1 MATKTLS
8 FSLKINGIKS
18 QLSDLNA
25 LENQLAE
32 IKKKIKD
39 INDVGMSKITDEE
52 SKLTVA
58 INNTKKAIEERNKAT
73 KKDMYDAAQQARERK
88 AWEQDNRDLLRQERE
103 EQKRI
108 AAQRKID
115 VTEAVRNDEIKKK
128 SLIGLRHEL
137 NDLRKEYD
145 KLSEAERNAA
155 KGLDLRNRIQQQHA
169 QVYDLETETNRY
181 QRNVGNYPTVGNVAN
196 TFISNASGG
205 VLGGGSGLVGL
216 GAIAG
221 LAGIIGAALASLIKF
236 TVSLNAEID
245 GIQANVRKTTGLNS
259 DAVERL
265 TTGLKNLDTSTT
277 LQDLLKISI
286 EAGRFGVTGEEGVLK
301 FTEAVNVLNIALG
314 DEFSGGVEETT
325 NTVAKLS
332 NILFG
337 ATSDGTEL
345 AQNFQF
351 IGNALNELANNGA
364 ASAGEIADVATR
376 IGGVGKAI
384 GLTQGDILGVSS
396 AIIEMGINAERGGT
410 AFVKLN
416 QNMREN
422 LDKFAKSTGIAK
434 EELHKLLDTNPI
446 EAINLVISKLVD
458 KSGGSATELVK
469 LLGELGLKGA
479 GVSEIFFK
487 WAGNQQLVNDRIK
500 TGNIAIGETNSL
512 LNEQREM
519 MDNIPGQWQRL
530 KNAMSD
536 FAVSSGLQNFTKNFL
551 KDTADALNVW
561 SKYWSGDIK
570 FGEALKLSGGDRET
584 RERMIFLE
592 THQGIKNAE
601 KARGNRTYYDADGRP
616 FKITANGREYVK
628 QPIKG
633 NPDDEG
639 TTATKTQTRKSGS
652 KKSAPDYKIGSIKDL
667 EKRYNDLVSKLQTEV
682 DPKVLT
688 LLIEKSNEAKKK
700 LDDAKEA
707 LELLQNRIATR
718 DRKTPGQLP
727 QLPIRDAGDE
737 IGEVVSEKGEKKV
750 FDFLDK
756 YKQKNLK
763 DISDIEKA
771 RDKAREERLAKE
783 IEYQEKI
790 KAASFDYANIIAD
803 GIFDLEQIARDNE
816 TKNALSAIDKEYNY
830 KLQQAKGNATIEAAL
845 EKEKNDKIEKIQREA
860 FEQDK
865 QAKIAQAIV
874 SGALAII
881 QALATLGPIGG
892 AIAAIGIGATTGF
905 QIAKIKA
912 ATFADGG
919 YTGEGIMAPDSTGH
933 RPAGIVHDGEFVFTK
948 EKTKRYRPFFE
959 ALHRSKYADGGFV
972 SSSTQSINT
981 NSPMVAR
988 VNNSDMITFARI
1000 VAQETRIAVMDGV
1013 LAGEEQKTRLIERR
1027 NIQQQNSKR

>member
-1 MATKTLS
+1 MANKTLS
-8 FSLKINGIKS
+8 FSLKIDGVKS
-18 QLSDLNA
+18 QLSDLKE
-25 LENQLAE
+25 LEKQLAG
-32 IKKKIKD
+32 IKSKIKD
-39 INDVGMSKITDEE
+39 INDTGMSKIAGEE
-52 SKLTVA
+52 KNLTVA
-58 INNTKKAIEERNKAT
+58 INNTKKAIEERNKALN
-73 KKDMYDAAQQARERK
+73 KEMSDGAQLARERK
-88 AWEQDNRDLLRQERE
+88 AWEQGNRDLLRQERE

-155 KGLDLRNRIQQQHA
+155 KGLDLRNRIQQQH
-169 QVYDLETETNRY
+169 QNLLGLESATGRS

-205 VLGGGSGLVGL
+205 LLGGGMSAFAL
-216 GAIAG
+216 GGVAAAG
-221 LAGIIGAALASLIKF
+221 VAATSLMKQII
-236 TVSLNAEID
+236 SLNAEID

-265 TTGLKNLDTSTT
+265 TDGLKALDTSTT
-277 LQDLLKISI
+277 LQDLLKISV
-286 EAGRFGVTGEEGVLK
+286 EAGRFGVKGEEGVLK
-301 FTEAVNVLNIALG
+301 FTEAVNTLNIALG
-314 DEFSGGVEETT
+314 DEFSGGVSETT

-337 ATSDGTEL
+337 ATTNGTEL

-410 AFVKLN
+410 AFVRLN

-551 KDTADALNVW
+551 KDSADAFQAW
-561 SKYWSGDIK
+561 SQWAQGNLTFKQ
-570 FGEALKLSGGDRET
+570 ALKYSGGNRDGRE
-584 RERMIFLE
+584 ERLKIASGQ
-592 THQGIKNAE
+592 TIRDAE
-601 KARGNRTYYDADGRP
+601 KARGNRTYYDANGNP
-616 FKITANGREYVK
+616 YKITENGREYIK
-628 QPIKG
+628 KKIKG
-633 NPDDEG
+633 TPDEG
-639 TTATKTQTRKSGS
+639 ADNINTGGGGGRTKKEKT
-652 KKSAPDYKIGSIKDL
+652 DYKEGSIKDL
-667 EKRYNDLVSKLQTEV
+667 EKRYNDLVARLQTEV
-682 DPKVLT
+682 DPKVLSSI
-688 LLIEKSNEAKKK
+688 IEKADAAKKK
-700 LDDAKEA
+700 LEAAREA
-707 LELLQNRIATR
+707 LELLQNKFKAK
-718 DRKTPGQLP
+718 DRQQIEQLP
-727 QLPIRDAGDE
+727 QLPIRDAVDE

-790 KAASFDYANIIAD
+790 KAASFDYANIIVD
-803 GIFDLEQIARDNE
+803 GIFDLEQIARENE
-816 TKNALSAIDKEYNY
+816 TKDALNAIDKEYNY
-830 KLQQAKGNATIEAAL
+830 KLEQAKGNATIEAAL
-845 EKEKNDKIEKIQREA
+845 EKEKSDKIEKIQREA

-865 QAKIAQAIV
+865 QAKIAQAIA

-919 YTGEGIMAPDSTGH
+919 YTGEGIMPADSTGFK
-933 RPAGIVHDGEFVFTK
+933 PAGIVHEGEFVFTK
-948 EKTKRYRPFFE
+948 EKTKKYRPFFE

-972 SSSTQSINT
+972 SAMPQSINT
-981 NSPMVAR
+981 GNPMVAR
-988 VNNSDMITFARI
+988 VNNTDMITFARI

-1027 NIQQQNSKR
+1027 NIQQYNSTR

>member
-1 MATKTLS
+1 MATKILS
-8 FSLKINGIKS
+8 FSLKIDGVKS

-25 LENQLAE
+25 LEKQLAE

-58 INNTKKAIEERNKAT
+58 INNTKKAIEDRNKAI
-73 KKDMYDAAQQARERK
+73 KKDMSDAAQQARERK
-88 AWEQDNRDLLRQERE
+88 AWEQGNRDLLRQERE
-103 EQKRI
+103 EIRRV
-108 AAQRKID
+108 AAQRKLD
-115 VTEAVRNDEIKKK
+115 VQEAIRNDEIKKK
-128 SLIGLRHEL
+128 SIIGLRHVL
-137 NDLRKEYD
+137 NDLRSEYD

-155 KGLDLRNRIQQQHA
+155 RGIELRDRIQQQH
-169 QVYDLETETNRY
+169 QNLLGLESATGRS

-205 VLGGGSGLVGL
+205 LLGGGMSAFAL
-216 GAIAG
+216 GGVAAAGAAAIA
-221 LAGIIGAALASLIKF
+221 IIKQII
-236 TVSLNAEID
+236 SLNAEID

-265 TTGLKNLDTSTT
+265 TDGLKALDTSTT
-277 LQDLLKISI
+277 LQDLLKISV

-337 ATSDGTEL
+337 ATTNGTEL

-410 AFVKLN
+410 AFVRLN

-446 EAINLVISKLVD
+446 AAINLVISKLVD

-469 LLGELGLKGA
+469 LLGELGLKGH

-536 FAVSSGLQNFTKNFL
+536 FAVNSGLQNFTKNFL
-551 KDTADALNVW
+551 KDSADAFQAW
-561 SKYWSGDIK
+561 SQWAQGNLTFK
-570 FGEALKLSGGDRET
+570 EALKYSGGNRDGRE
-584 RERMIFLE
+584 ERIKIASR
-592 THQGIKNAE
+592 QGIRDAE
-601 KARGNRTYYDADGRP
+601 KARGNRTYYDANGRP
-616 FKITANGREYVK
+616 YKLTVNGREYVK
-628 QPIKG
+628 QEIKG
-633 NPDDEG
+633 NPDDG
-639 TTATKTQTRKSGS
+639 GATPPKGQGN
-652 KKSAPDYKIGSIKDL
+652 KKSAPDYRIGSIKDL

-688 LLIEKSNEAKKK
+688 ILIEKSNEAKKK

-718 DRKTPGQLP
+718 ERKTPGQLP
-727 QLPIRDAGDE
+727 QLPIRDAVDE

-803 GIFDLEQIARDNE
+803 GIFDLEQIARENE
-816 TKNALSAIDKEYNY
+816 TKNALNAIDKEYNY
-830 KLQQAKGNATIEAAL
+830 KLEQAKGNATIEAAL
-845 EKEKNDKIEKIQREA
+845 EKEKSDKIEKIQREA

>member
-1 MATKTLS
+1 MATKILS
-8 FSLKINGIKS
+8 FSLKIDGVKS

-25 LENQLAE
+25 LEKQLAE

-58 INNTKKAIEERNKAT
+58 INNTKKAIEDRNKAI
-73 KKDMYDAAQQARERK
+73 KKDMSDAAQQARERK
-88 AWEQDNRDLLRQERE
+88 AWEQGNRDLLRQERE
-103 EQKRI
+103 EIRRV
-108 AAQRKID
+108 AAQRKLD
-115 VTEAVRNDEIKKK
+115 VQEAIRNDEIKKK
-128 SLIGLRHEL
+128 SIIGLRHVL
-137 NDLRKEYD
+137 NDLRSEYD

-155 KGLDLRNRIQQQHA
+155 RGIELRDRIQQQH
-169 QVYDLETETNRY
+169 QNLLGLESATGRS

-205 VLGGGSGLVGL
+205 LLGGGMSAFAL
-216 GAIAG
+216 GGVAAAG
-221 LAGIIGAALASLIKF
+221 VAATSLMKQII
-236 TVSLNAEID
+236 SLNAEID

-265 TTGLKNLDTSTT
+265 TDGLKALDTSTT
-277 LQDLLKISI
+277 LQDLLKISV
-286 EAGRFGVTGEEGVLK
+286 EAGRFGVKGEEDVLK
-301 FTEAVNVLNIALG
+301 FTEAVNTLNIALG
-314 DEFSGGVEETT
+314 DEFSGGVSETT

-337 ATSDGTEL
+337 ATTNGTEL

-410 AFVKLN
+410 AFVRLN

-446 EAINLVISKLVD
+446 AAINLVISKLVD

-469 LLGELGLKGA
+469 LLGELGLKGH

-536 FAVSSGLQNFTKNFL
+536 FAVNSGLQNFTKNFL
-551 KDTADALNVW
+551 KDSADAFQAW
-561 SKYWSGDIK
+561 SQWAQGNLTFK
-570 FGEALKLSGGDRET
+570 EALKYSGGNRDGRE
-584 RERMIFLE
+584 ERIKIASR
-592 THQGIKNAE
+592 QGIRDAE
-601 KARGNRTYYDADGRP
+601 KARGNRTYYDANGRP
-616 FKITANGREYVK
+616 YKLTVNGREYVK
-628 QPIKG
+628 QEIKG
-633 NPDDEG
+633 NPDDG
-639 TTATKTQTRKSGS
+639 GATPPKGQGN
-652 KKSAPDYKIGSIKDL
+652 KKSAPDYRIGSIKDL

-688 LLIEKSNEAKKK
+688 IIIEKSNEAKKK

-718 DRKTPGQLP
+718 ERKTPGQLP
-727 QLPIRDAGDE
+727 QLPIRDAVDE

-803 GIFDLEQIARDNE
+803 GIFDLEQIARENE
-816 TKNALSAIDKEYNY
+816 TKNALNAIDKEYNY
-830 KLQQAKGNATIEAAL
+830 KLEQAKGNATIEAAL
-845 EKEKNDKIEKIQREA
+845 EKEKSDKIEKIQREA

>member
-8 FSLKINGIKS
+8 FSLKIDGVKS

-25 LENQLAE
+25 LEKQLAE

-58 INNTKKAIEERNKAT
+58 INNTKKAIEDRNKALN
-73 KKDMYDAAQQARERK
+73 KEMSDGAQLARERK
-88 AWEQDNRDLLRQERE
+88 AWEQGNRDLLRQERE

-155 KGLDLRNRIQQQHA
+155 KGLDLRNRIQQQH
-169 QVYDLETETNRY
+169 QNLLGLESATGRS

-196 TFISNASGG
+196 TFLSNASGG
-205 VLGGGSGLVGL
+205 LLGGGMSAFAL
-216 GAIAG
+216 GGVAAAG
-221 LAGIIGAALASLIKF
+221 VAATSLMKQII
-236 TVSLNAEID
+236 SLNAEID

-265 TTGLKNLDTSTT
+265 TDGLKALDTSTT
-277 LQDLLKISI
+277 LQDLLNISV
-286 EAGRFGVTGEEGVLK
+286 EAGRFGVKGEEGVLK
-301 FTEAVNVLNIALG
+301 FTEAVNTLNIALG
-314 DEFSGGVEETT
+314 DEFSGGVSETT

-337 ATSDGTEL
+337 ATTNGTEL

-410 AFVKLN
+410 AFVRLN

-536 FAVSSGLQNFTKNFL
+536 FAVNSGLQNFTKNFL
-551 KDTADALNVW
+551 KDSADAFQAW
-561 SKYWSGDIK
+561 SQWAQGNLTFK
-570 FGEALKLSGGDRET
+570 EALKYSGGNRDGRE
-584 RERMIFLE
+584 ERIKIASR
-592 THQGIKNAE
+592 QGIRDAE
-601 KARGNRTYYDADGRP
+601 KARGNRTYYDANGRP
-616 FKITANGREYVK
+616 YKLTVNGREYVK
-628 QPIKG
+628 QEIKG
-633 NPDDEG
+633 NPDDGGG
-639 TTATKTQTRKSGS
+639 TPPKGQGN
-652 KKSAPDYKIGSIKDL
+652 KKSAPDYRIGSIKDL

-688 LLIEKSNEAKKK
+688 IIIEKSNEAKKK

-718 DRKTPGQLP
+718 ERKTPGQLT
-727 QLPIRDAGDE
+727 QLPIRDAVDE

-790 KAASFDYANIIAD
+790 KAASFDYANIIVD
-803 GIFDLEQIARDNE
+803 GIFDLEQIAREKE
-816 TKNALSAIDKEYNY
+816 TKDALNAIDKEYNY
-830 KLQQAKGNATIEAAL
+830 KLEQAKGNATIEAAL
-845 EKEKNDKIEKIQREA
+845 EKEKSDKIEKIQREA

-919 YTGEGIMAPDSTGH
+919 YTGEGIMPADSTGFK
-933 RPAGIVHDGEFVFTK
+933 PAGIVHEGEFVFTK
-948 EKTKRYRPFFE
+948 EKTKKYRPFFE

-972 SSSTQSINT
+972 SAMPQSINT
-981 NSPMVAR
+981 GNPMVAR
-988 VNNSDMITFARI
+988 VNNTDMITFARI

-1027 NIQQQNSKR
+1027 NIQQYNSTR

>member
-1 MATKTLS
+1 MANKTLS
-8 FSLKINGIKS
+8 FSLKIDGVKS
-18 QLSDLNA
+18 QLSDLKE
-25 LENQLAE
+25 LEKQLAG
-32 IKKKIKD
+32 IKSKIKD

-58 INNTKKAIEERNKAT
+58 INNTKKAIEERNKALN
-73 KKDMYDAAQQARERK
+73 KEMSDGAQLARERK
-88 AWEQDNRDLLRQERE
+88 AWEQGNRDLLRQERE

-155 KGLDLRNRIQQQHA
+155 KGLDLRNRIQQQH
-169 QVYDLETETNRY
+169 QNLLGLESATGRS

-205 VLGGGSGLVGL
+205 LLGGGMSAFAL
-216 GAIAG
+216 GSVAAAG
-221 LAGIIGAALASLIKF
+221 VAATSLMKQII
-236 TVSLNAEID
+236 SLNAEID

-265 TTGLKNLDTSTT
+265 TDGLKALDTSTT
-277 LQDLLKISI
+277 LQDLLKISV

-301 FTEAVNVLNIALG
+301 FTEAVNTLNIALG
-314 DEFSGGVEETT
+314 DEFSGGVSETT

-337 ATSDGTEL
+337 ATTNGTEL

-410 AFVKLN
+410 AFVRLN

-530 KNAMSD
+530 KNALSD

-551 KDTADALNVW
+551 KDSADAFHAW
-561 SKYWSGDIK
+561 SQWAQGNLTFK
-570 FGEALKLSGGDRET
+570 EALKYSGGNRDGRE
-584 RERMIFLE
+584 ERLKIASGQ
-592 THQGIKNAE
+592 TIRDAE
-601 KARGNRTYYDADGRP
+601 KARGNRTYYDANGRP
-616 FKITANGREYVK
+616 YKITANGREYVK
-628 QPIKG
+628 QEIKG

-639 TTATKTQTRKSGS
+639 ATPPKGQGN
-652 KKSAPDYKIGSIKDL
+652 KKSAPDYRIGSIKDL
-667 EKRYNDLVSKLQTEV
+667 EKRYNDLVARLQTEV
-682 DPKVLT
+682 DPKVLSSI
-688 LLIEKSNEAKKK
+688 IEKADAAKKK
-700 LDDAKEA
+700 LEAAREA

-718 DRKTPGQLP
+718 DRKNPGQLP
-727 QLPIRDAGDE
+727 QLPIRDAVDE

-790 KAASFDYANIIAD
+790 KAASFDYANIIVD
-803 GIFDLEQIARDNE
+803 GIFDLEQIARENE
-816 TKNALSAIDKEYNY
+816 TKDALNAIDKEYNY
-830 KLQQAKGNATIEAAL
+830 KLEQAKGNATIEAAL
-845 EKEKNDKIEKIQREA
+845 EKEKSDKIEKIQREA

-865 QAKIAQAIV
+865 QAKIAQAIA

-892 AIAAIGIGATTGF
+892 PIAAIGIGATTGF

-912 ATFADGG
+912 ATFAEGG

-981 NSPMVAR
+981 GNPMVAR
-988 VNNSDMITFARI
+988 VNNTDMITFARI

-1027 NIQQQNSKR
+1027 NIQQYNSTR

>member
-1 MATKTLS
+1 MANKTLS
-8 FSLKINGIKS
+8 FSLKIDGVKS
-18 QLSDLNA
+18 QLSDLKE
-25 LENQLAE
+25 LEKQLAG
-32 IKKKIKD
+32 IKSKIKD
-39 INDVGMSKITDEE
+39 INDTGMSKIAGEE
-52 SKLTVA
+52 KNLTVA
-58 INNTKKAIEERNKAT
+58 INNTKKAIEERNKALN
-73 KKDMYDAAQQARERK
+73 KEMSDGAQLARERK
-88 AWEQDNRDLLRQERE
+88 AWDQGNRDLLRQERE

-155 KGLDLRNRIQQQHA
+155 KGLDLRNRIQQQH
-169 QVYDLETETNRY
+169 QNLLGLESATGRS

-205 VLGGGSGLVGL
+205 LLGGGMSAFAL
-216 GAIAG
+216 GGVAAAG
-221 LAGIIGAALASLIKF
+221 VAATSLMKQII
-236 TVSLNAEID
+236 SLNAEID

-314 DEFSGGVEETT
+314 DEFSGGVSETT

-337 ATSDGTEL
+337 ATTNGTEL

-422 LDKFAKSTGIAK
+422 LDKFAKVTGVAK
-434 EELHKLLDTNPI
+434 DELHKLLDTSPI
-446 EAINLVISKLVD
+446 EAINLVISKLVS
-458 KSGGSATELVK
+458 KSGGSATELIT
-469 LLGELGLKGA
+469 LLDELGLKGT

-487 WAGNQQLVNDRIK
+487 WADNQELVNDRIK
-500 TGNIAIGETNSL
+500 TGNIAISETNGL
-512 LNEQREM
+512 LKEQKEM

-551 KDTADALNVW
+551 KDSADAFQAW
-561 SKYWSGDIK
+561 SQWAQGNLTFKQ
-570 FGEALKLSGGDRET
+570 ALKYSGGNRDGRE
-584 RERMIFLE
+584 ERIKIASR
-592 THQGIKNAE
+592 QGIRDAE
-601 KARGNRTYYDADGRP
+601 KARGNRTYYDANGRP
-616 FKITANGREYVK
+616 YKITANGREYVK
-628 QPIKG
+628 QEIKG

-639 TTATKTQTRKSGS
+639 ATPPKGQGN
-652 KKSAPDYKIGSIKDL
+652 KKSAPDYRIGSIKDL

-727 QLPIRDAGDE
+727 QLPIRDAVDE

-790 KAASFDYANIIAD
+790 KAASFDYANIIVD
-803 GIFDLEQIARDNE
+803 GIFDLEQIARENE
-816 TKNALSAIDKEYNY
+816 TKDALNAIDKEYNY
-830 KLQQAKGNATIEAAL
+830 KLEQAKGNATIEAAL
-845 EKEKNDKIEKIQREA
+845 EKEKSDKIEKIQREA

-865 QAKIAQAIV
+865 QAKIAQATV

-892 AIAAIGIGATTGF
+892 AIAAVGIGATTGF

-919 YTGEGIMAPDSTGH
+919 YTGEGIMPADSTGFK
-933 RPAGIVHDGEFVFTK
+933 PAGIVHEGEFVFTK
-948 EKTKRYRPFFE
+948 EKTKKYRPFFE

-972 SSSTQSINT
+972 SAMPQSINT
-981 NSPMVAR
+981 GNPMVAR
-988 VNNSDMITFARI
+988 VNNTDMITFARI

-1027 NIQQQNSKR
+1027 NIQQYNSTR

>member
-8 FSLKINGIKS
+8 FSLKIDGVKS

-25 LENQLAE
+25 LEKQLAE

-58 INNTKKAIEERNKAT
+58 INNTKKAIEDRNKAT
-73 KKDMYDAAQQARERK
+73 KKDMSDAAQQARERK
-88 AWEQDNRDLLRQERE
+88 AWEQGNRDLLRQERE
-103 EQKRI
+103 EIRRV
-108 AAQRKID
+108 AAQRKLD
-115 VTEAVRNDEIKKK
+115 VQEAIRNDEIKKK
-128 SLIGLRHEL
+128 SIIGLRHVL
-137 NDLRKEYD
+137 NDLRSEYD

-155 KGLDLRNRIQQQHA
+155 RGIELRDRIQQQH
-169 QVYDLETETNRY
+169 QNLLGLESATGRS

-205 VLGGGSGLVGL
+205 LLGGGMSAFAL
-216 GAIAG
+216 GGVAAAG
-221 LAGIIGAALASLIKF
+221 VAATSLMKQII
-236 TVSLNAEID
+236 SLNAEID

-265 TTGLKNLDTSTT
+265 TDGLKALDTSTT
-277 LQDLLKISI
+277 LQDLLKISV
-286 EAGRFGVTGEEGVLK
+286 EAGRFGVKGEEGVLK
-301 FTEAVNVLNIALG
+301 FTEAVNTLNIALG
-314 DEFSGGVEETT
+314 DEFSGGVSETT

-337 ATSDGTEL
+337 ATTNGTEL

-410 AFVKLN
+410 AFVRLN

-512 LNEQREM
+512 LKEQREM

-536 FAVSSGLQNFTKNFL
+536 FAVNSGLQNFTKNFL
-551 KDTADALNVW
+551 KDSADAFQAW
-561 SKYWSGDIK
+561 SQWAQGNLTFK
-570 FGEALKLSGGDRET
+570 EALKYSGGNRDGRE
-584 RERMIFLE
+584 ERIKIASR
-592 THQGIKNAE
+592 QGIRDAE
-601 KARGNRTYYDADGRP
+601 KARGNRTYYDANGRP
-616 FKITANGREYVK
+616 YKLTVNGREYVK
-628 QPIKG
+628 QEIKG
-633 NPDDEG
+633 NPDDG
-639 TTATKTQTRKSGS
+639 GATPPKGQGN
-652 KKSAPDYKIGSIKDL
+652 KKSAPDYRIGSIKDL

-688 LLIEKSNEAKKK
+688 IIIEKSNEAKKK

-718 DRKTPGQLP
+718 ERKTPGQLP
-727 QLPIRDAGDE
+727 QLPIRDAVDE
-737 IGEVVSEKGEKKV
+737 IGEVVSEKGEKKL

-790 KAASFDYANIIAD
+790 KAASFDYANIIVD
-803 GIFDLEQIARDNE
+803 GIFDLEQIARENE
-816 TKNALSAIDKEYNY
+816 TKDALNAIDKEYNY
-830 KLQQAKGNATIEAAL
+830 KLEQAKGNATIEAAL
-845 EKEKNDKIEKIQREA
+845 EKEKSDKIEKIQREA

-865 QAKIAQAIV
+865 QAKIAQAIA

-919 YTGEGIMAPDSTGH
+919 YTGEGIMPPDSTGH

-988 VNNSDMITFARI
+988 VNNTDMITFARI

-1027 NIQQQNSKR
+1027 NIQRYNSTR

>member
-1 MATKTLS
+1 MANKTLS
-8 FSLKINGIKS
+8 FSLKIDGVKS
-18 QLSDLNA
+18 QLSDLKE
-25 LENQLAE
+25 LEKQLAG
-32 IKKKIKD
+32 IKSKIKD
-39 INDVGMSKITDEE
+39 INDTGMSKIAGEE
-52 SKLTVA
+52 KNLTVA
-58 INNTKKAIEERNKAT
+58 INNTKKAIEERNKALN
-73 KKDMYDAAQQARERK
+73 KEMSDGAQLARERK
-88 AWEQDNRDLLRQERE
+88 AWEQGNRDLLRQERE

-155 KGLDLRNRIQQQHA
+155 KGLDLRNRIQQQH
-169 QVYDLETETNRY
+169 QNLLGLESATGRS

-196 TFISNASGG
+196 TFLSNASGG
-205 VLGGGSGLVGL
+205 LLGGGMSAFAL
-216 GAIAG
+216 GGVAAAG
-221 LAGIIGAALASLIKF
+221 VAATSLMKQII
-236 TVSLNAEID
+236 SLNAEID

-265 TTGLKNLDTSTT
+265 TDGLKALDTSTT
-277 LQDLLKISI
+277 LQDLLKISV

-301 FTEAVNVLNIALG
+301 FTEAVNTLNIALG

-410 AFVKLN
+410 AFVRLN

-434 EELHKLLDTNPI
+434 EELHKLLDINPI

-530 KNAMSD
+530 KNALSD

-551 KDTADALNVW
+551 KDSADAFQAW
-561 SKYWSGDIK
+561 SQWAQGNLTFKQ
-570 FGEALKLSGGDRET
+570 ALKYSGGNRDGRE
-584 RERMIFLE
+584 ER
-592 THQGIKNAE
+592 IKIASGQTIRDAE
-601 KARGNRTYYDADGRP
+601 KARGNRTYYDANGRP
-616 FKITANGREYVK
+616 YKITANGREYVK
-628 QPIKG
+628 QEIKG

-639 TTATKTQTRKSGS
+639 ATPPKGQGN
-652 KKSAPDYKIGSIKDL
+652 KKSAPDYRIGSIKDL
-667 EKRYNDLVSKLQTEV
+667 EKRYNDLVARLQTEV
-682 DPKVLT
+682 DPKVLSSI
-688 LLIEKSNEAKKK
+688 IEKADAAKKK
-700 LDDAKEA
+700 LEAAREA
-707 LELLQNRIATR
+707 LELLQNKFKAK
-718 DRKTPGQLP
+718 DRQQIEQLP
-727 QLPIRDAGDE
+727 QLPIRDAVDE

-790 KAASFDYANIIAD
+790 KAASFDYANIIVD
-803 GIFDLEQIARDNE
+803 GIFDLEQIARENE
-816 TKNALSAIDKEYNY
+816 TKDALNAIDKEYNY
-830 KLQQAKGNATIEAAL
+830 KLEQAKGNATIEAAL
-845 EKEKNDKIEKIQREA
+845 EKEKSDKIEKIQREA

-892 AIAAIGIGATTGF
+892 AIAAVGIGATTGF

-919 YTGEGIMAPDSTGH
+919 YTGEGIMPADSTGFK
-933 RPAGIVHDGEFVFTK
+933 PAGIVHEGEFVFTK
-948 EKTKRYRPFFE
+948 EKTKKYRPFFE

-972 SSSTQSINT
+972 SAMPQSINT
-981 NSPMVAR
+981 GNPMVAR
-988 VNNSDMITFARI
+988 VNNTDMITFARI

-1027 NIQQQNSKR
+1027 NIQQYNSTR

>member
-8 FSLKINGIKS
+8 FSLKIDGVKS

-25 LENQLAE
+25 LEKQLAE

-73 KKDMYDAAQQARERK
+73 KKDMSDAAQQARERK
-88 AWEQDNRDLLRQERE
+88 AWEQGNRDLLRQERE

-155 KGLDLRNRIQQQHA
+155 KGLDLRNRIQQQH
-169 QVYDLETETNRY
+169 QNLLGLESATGRS

-196 TFISNASGG
+196 TFLSNASGG
-205 VLGGGSGLVGL
+205 LLGGGMSAFAL
-216 GAIAG
+216 GGVAAAG
-221 LAGIIGAALASLIKF
+221 VAATSLMKQII
-236 TVSLNAEID
+236 SLNAEID

-265 TTGLKNLDTSTT
+265 TDGLKALDTSTT
-277 LQDLLKISI
+277 LQDLLKISV
-286 EAGRFGVTGEEGVLK
+286 EAGRFGVKGEEGVLK
-301 FTEAVNVLNIALG
+301 FTEAVNTLNIALG

-364 ASAGEIADVATR
+364 ASAGEIADVATQ

-396 AIIEMGINAERGGT
+396 AIIEMGINVERGST
-410 AFVKLN
+410 AFVRLN

-446 EAINLVISKLVD
+446 EAINLVISKLFD
-458 KSGGSATELVK
+458 KSGGSPTELVK

-584 RERMIFLE
+584 RERRIFLE

-601 KARGNRTYYDADGRP
+601 KARGNRTYYDANGYP
-616 FKITANGREYVK
+616 YKITANGRLYVK
-628 QPIKG
+628 QEIKG
-633 NPDDEG
+633 NPDDKG
-639 TTATKTQTRKSGS
+639 ATQPKGQGN
-652 KKSAPDYKIGSIKDL
+652 KKSAPDYRIGSIKDL

-688 LLIEKSNEAKKK
+688 ILIEKSNEAKKK

-718 DRKTPGQLP
+718 ERKTPGQLP
-727 QLPIRDAGDE
+727 QLPIRDAVDE
-737 IGEVVSEKGEKKV
+737 IGEVVPEKGEKKV
-750 FDFLDK
+750 IDFLDK

-790 KAASFDYANIIAD
+790 KAASFDYANIIVD
-803 GIFDLEQIARDNE
+803 GIFDLEQIARENE
-816 TKNALSAIDKEYNY
+816 TKDALNAIDKEYNY
-830 KLQQAKGNATIEAAL
+830 KLEQAKGNATIEAAL
-845 EKEKNDKIEKIQREA
+845 EKEKSDKIEKIQREA

-865 QAKIAQAIV
+865 QAKIAQAIA

-919 YTGEGIMAPDSTGH
+919 YTGEGIMPADSTGFK
-933 RPAGIVHDGEFVFTK
+933 PAGIVHEGEFVFTK
-948 EKTKRYRPFFE
+948 EKTKKYRPFFE

-972 SSSTQSINT
+972 SAMPQSINT
-981 NSPMVAR
+981 GNPMVAR
-988 VNNSDMITFARI
+988 VNNTDMITFARI

-1027 NIQQQNSKR
+1027 NIQQYNSTR

>member
-8 FSLKINGIKS
+8 FSLKIDGVKS

-25 LENQLAE
+25 LEKQLAG
-32 IKKKIKD
+32 IKSKIKD
-39 INDVGMSKITDEE
+39 INDTGMSKIAGEE
-52 SKLTVA
+52 KNLTVA
-58 INNTKKAIEERNKAT
+58 INNTKKAIEERNKALN
-73 KKDMYDAAQQARERK
+73 KEMSDGAQLARERK
-88 AWEQDNRDLLRQERE
+88 AWEQGNRDLLRQERE

-155 KGLDLRNRIQQQHA
+155 KGLDLRNRIQQQH
-169 QVYDLETETNRY
+169 QNLLGLESATGRS

-205 VLGGGSGLVGL
+205 LLGGGMSAFAL
-216 GAIAG
+216 GGVAAAG
-221 LAGIIGAALASLIKF
+221 VAATSLMKQII
-236 TVSLNAEID
+236 SLNAEID

-265 TTGLKNLDTSTT
+265 TDGLKALDTSTT
-277 LQDLLKISI
+277 LQDLLNISV
-286 EAGRFGVTGEEGVLK
+286 EAGRFGVKGEEGVLK
-301 FTEAVNVLNIALG
+301 FTEAVNTLNIALG

-422 LDKFAKSTGIAK
+422 LDKFAKVTGVAK
-434 EELHKLLDTNPI
+434 DELHKLLDTSPI
-446 EAINLVISKLVD
+446 EAINLVISKLVS
-458 KSGGSATELVK
+458 KSGGSATELIT
-469 LLGELGLKGA
+469 LLDELGLKGA

-487 WAGNQQLVNDRIK
+487 WADNQELVNDRIK
-500 TGNIAIGETNSL
+500 TGNIAISETNGL
-512 LNEQREM
+512 LKEQKEM

-536 FAVSSGLQNFTKNFL
+536 FAVNSGLQNFTKNFL
-551 KDTADALNVW
+551 KDSADAFQAW
-561 SKYWSGDIK
+561 SQWAQGNLTFKQ
-570 FGEALKLSGGDRET
+570 ALKYSGGNRDGRE
-584 RERMIFLE
+584 EILKKASG
-592 THQGIKNAE
+592 QGIRDAE
-601 KARGNRTYYDADGRP
+601 KARGNRTYYDANGRP
-616 FKITANGREYVK
+616 YKITGNGREYVK
-628 QPIKG
+628 QEIKG

-639 TTATKTQTRKSGS
+639 ATPPKGQGN
-652 KKSAPDYKIGSIKDL
+652 KKSAPDYRIGSIKDL

-727 QLPIRDAGDE
+727 QLPIRDAVDE

-790 KAASFDYANIIAD
+790 KAASFDYANIIVD
-803 GIFDLEQIARDNE
+803 GIFDLEQIARENE
-816 TKNALSAIDKEYNY
+816 TKDALNAIDKEYNY
-830 KLQQAKGNATIEAAL
+830 KLEQAKGNATIEAAL
-845 EKEKNDKIEKIQREA
+845 EKEKSDKIEKIQREA

-919 YTGEGIMAPDSTGH
+919 YTGEGIMPADSTGFK
-933 RPAGIVHDGEFVFTK
+933 PAGIVHEGEFVFTK
-948 EKTKRYRPFFE
+948 EKTKKYRPFFE

-972 SSSTQSINT
+972 SAMPQSINT
-981 NSPMVAR
+981 GNPMVAR
-988 VNNSDMITFARI
+988 VNNTDMITFARI

-1027 NIQQQNSKR
+1027 NIQQYNSTR

>member
-1 MATKTLS
+1 MANKTLS
-8 FSLKINGIKS
+8 FSLKIDGVKS
-18 QLSDLNA
+18 QLSDLKE
-25 LENQLAE
+25 LEKQLAG
-32 IKKKIKD
+32 IKSKIKD
-39 INDVGMSKITDEE
+39 INDTGMSKIAGEE
-52 SKLTVA
+52 KNLTVA
-58 INNTKKAIEERNKAT
+58 INNTKKAIEERNKALN
-73 KKDMYDAAQQARERK
+73 KEMSDGAQLARERK
-88 AWEQDNRDLLRQERE
+88 AWEQGNRDLLRQERE

-155 KGLDLRNRIQQQHA
+155 KGLDLRNRIQQQH
-169 QVYDLETETNRY
+169 QNLLGLESATGRS

-205 VLGGGSGLVGL
+205 LLGGGMSAFAL
-216 GAIAG
+216 GGVAAAG
-221 LAGIIGAALASLIKF
+221 VAATSLMKQII
-236 TVSLNAEID
+236 SLNAEID

-265 TTGLKNLDTSTT
+265 TDGLKALDTSTT
-277 LQDLLKISI
+277 LQDLLKISV
-286 EAGRFGVTGEEGVLK
+286 EAGRFGVKGEEGVLK
-301 FTEAVNVLNIALG
+301 FTEAVNTLNIALG

-337 ATSDGTEL
+337 ATTNGTEL

-410 AFVKLN
+410 AFVRLN

-536 FAVSSGLQNFTKNFL
+536 FAVNSGLQNFTKNFL
-551 KDTADALNVW
+551 KDSADAFQAW
-561 SKYWSGDIK
+561 SQWAQGNLTFKD
-570 FGEALKLSGGDRET
+570 ALKYSGGNREG
-584 RERMIFLE
+584 RIEGLKIASR
-592 THQGIKNAE
+592 QGIRDAE
-601 KARGNRTYYDADGRP
+601 KARGNRTYYDANGNP
-616 FKITANGREYVK
+616 YKITENGREYIK
-628 QPIKG
+628 KKIKG
-633 NPDDEG
+633 TPDEG
-639 TTATKTQTRKSGS
+639 ADNINTGGGGGRTKKEKT
-652 KKSAPDYKIGSIKDL
+652 DYKEGSIKDL
-667 EKRYNDLVSKLQTEV
+667 EKRYNDLVARLQTEV
-682 DPKVLT
+682 DPKVLSSI
-688 LLIEKSNEAKKK
+688 IEKADAAKKK
-700 LDDAKEA
+700 LEAAREA
-707 LELLQNRIATR
+707 LELLQNKFKAK
-718 DRKTPGQLP
+718 DRQQIEQLP
-727 QLPIRDAGDE
+727 QLPIRDAVDE

-790 KAASFDYANIIAD
+790 KAASFDYANIIVD
-803 GIFDLEQIARDNE
+803 GIFDLEQIARENE
-816 TKNALSAIDKEYNY
+816 TKDALNAIDKEYNY
-830 KLQQAKGNATIEAAL
+830 KLEQAKGNATIEAAL
-845 EKEKNDKIEKIQREA
+845 EKEKSDKIEKIQREA

-919 YTGEGIMAPDSTGH
+919 YTGEGIMPADSTGFK
-933 RPAGIVHDGEFVFTK
+933 PAGIVHEGEFVFTK
-948 EKTKRYRPFFE
+948 EKTKKYRPFFE

-972 SSSTQSINT
+972 SAMPQSINT
-981 NSPMVAR
+981 GNPMVAR
-988 VNNSDMITFARI
+988 VNNTDMITFARI

-1027 NIQQQNSKR
+1027 NIQQYNSTR

>member
-1 MATKTLS
+1 MANKTLS
-8 FSLKINGIKS
+8 FSLKIDGVKS
-18 QLSDLNA
+18 QLSDLKE
-25 LENQLAE
+25 LEKQLAG
-32 IKKKIKD
+32 IKSKIKD
-39 INDVGMSKITDEE
+39 INDTGMSKIAGEE
-52 SKLTVA
+52 KNLTVA
-58 INNTKKAIEERNKAT
+58 INNTKKAIEERNKALN
-73 KKDMYDAAQQARERK
+73 KEMSDGAQLARERK
-88 AWEQDNRDLLRQERE
+88 AWEQGNRDLLRQERE

-155 KGLDLRNRIQQQHA
+155 KGLDLRNRIQQQH
-169 QVYDLETETNRY
+169 QNLLGLESATGRS

-205 VLGGGSGLVGL
+205 LLGGGMSAFAL
-216 GAIAG
+216 GGVAAAG
-221 LAGIIGAALASLIKF
+221 VAATSLMKQII
-236 TVSLNAEID
+236 SLNAEID

-265 TTGLKNLDTSTT
+265 TDGLKALDTSTT
-277 LQDLLKISI
+277 LQDLLKISV

-301 FTEAVNVLNIALG
+301 FTEAVNTLNIALG

-337 ATSDGTEL
+337 ATTNGTEL

-410 AFVKLN
+410 AFVRLN

-500 TGNIAIGETNSL
+500 TGNIAIGKTNSL

-519 MDNIPGQWQRL
+519 MDNIPGQWKRL

-551 KDTADALNVW
+551 KDSADAFHAW
-561 SKYWSGDIK
+561 SQWAQGNLTFKQ
-570 FGEALKLSGGDRET
+570 ALKYSGGNRDGRE
-584 RERMIFLE
+584 ERIKIASR
-592 THQGIKNAE
+592 QGIRDAE
-601 KARGNRTYYDADGRP
+601 KARGNRTYYDANGRP
-616 FKITANGREYVK
+616 NKITVNGREYVK
-628 QPIKG
+628 QEIKG

-639 TTATKTQTRKSGS
+639 APPPKGLGN

-682 DPKVLT
+682 DPKVLSSI
-688 LLIEKSNEAKKK
+688 IEKADAAKKK

-727 QLPIRDAGDE
+727 QLPIRDAVDE

-790 KAASFDYANIIAD
+790 KAASFDYANIIVD
-803 GIFDLEQIARDNE
+803 GIFDLEQIARENE
-816 TKNALSAIDKEYNY
+816 TKDALNAIDKEYNY
-830 KLQQAKGNATIEAAL
+830 KLEQAKGNATIEAAL
-845 EKEKNDKIEKIQREA
+845 EKEKSDKIEKIQREA

-919 YTGEGIMAPDSTGH
+919 YTGEGIMPADSTGFK
-933 RPAGIVHDGEFVFTK
+933 PAGIVHEGEFVFTK
-948 EKTKRYRPFFE
+948 EKTKKYRPFFE

-972 SSSTQSINT
+972 SAMPQSINT
-981 NSPMVAR
+981 GNPMVAR
-988 VNNSDMITFARI
+988 VNNTDMITFARI

-1027 NIQQQNSKR
+1027 NIQQYNSTR

>member
-8 FSLKINGIKS
+8 FSLKIDGVKS

-25 LENQLAE
+25 LEKQLAE

-73 KKDMYDAAQQARERK
+73 KKDMSDAAQQARERK
-88 AWEQDNRDLLRQERE
+88 AWEQGNRDLLRQERE
-103 EQKRI
+103 EIRRV
-108 AAQRKID
+108 AAQRKLD
-115 VTEAVRNDEIKKK
+115 VQEAIRNDEIKKK
-128 SLIGLRHEL
+128 SIIGLRHVL
-137 NDLRKEYD
+137 NDLRSEYD

-155 KGLDLRNRIQQQHA
+155 RGIELRDRIQQQH
-169 QVYDLETETNRY
+169 QNLLGLESATGRS

-205 VLGGGSGLVGL
+205 LLGGGMSAFAL
-216 GAIAG
+216 GGVAAAG
-221 LAGIIGAALASLIKF
+221 VAATSLMKQII
-236 TVSLNAEID
+236 SLNAEID

-265 TTGLKNLDTSTT
+265 TDGLKGLDTSTT

-422 LDKFAKSTGIAK
+422 LDKFAKVTGVAK
-434 EELHKLLDTNPI
+434 DKLHKLLDTSPI
-446 EAINLVISKLVD
+446 EAINLVISKLVS
-458 KSGGSATELVK
+458 KSGGSATELIT
-469 LLGELGLKGA
+469 LLGKLGLKGA

-500 TGNIAIGETNSL
+500 TGNIAIGKTNSL

-551 KDTADALNVW
+551 TDSADAFQAW
-561 SKYWSGDIK
+561 SQWAQGNLTFK
-570 FGEALKLSGGDRET
+570 EALKYSGGNREG
-584 RERMIFLE
+584 REERLKIASRQ
-592 THQGIKNAE
+592 TIRDAE
-601 KARGNRTYYDADGRP
+601 KARGNRTYYDANGRP
-616 FKITANGREYVK
+616 YKLTVNGREYVK
-628 QPIKG
+628 QEIKG

-639 TTATKTQTRKSGS
+639 TTSTKTQTRKSGS

-688 LLIEKSNEAKKK
+688 IIIEKSNEAKKK

-718 DRKTPGQLP
+718 ERKTPGQLP
-727 QLPIRDAGDE
+727 QLPIRDAVDE

-783 IEYQEKI
+783 IEIQEKI
-790 KAASFDYANIIAD
+790 KEASFNYANIIAE
-803 GIFDLEQIARDNE
+803 GIFDLEQIARENE
-816 TKNALSAIDKEYNY
+816 TKDALNAIDKEYNY
-830 KLQQAKGNATIEAAL
+830 KLEQAKGNATIEAAL
-845 EKEKNDKIEKIQREA
+845 EKEKSDKIEKIQREA

>member
-8 FSLKINGIKS
+8 FSLKIDGVKS
-18 QLSDLNA
+18 QLSDLKE
-25 LENQLAE
+25 LEKQLAG
-32 IKKKIKD
+32 IKSKIKD

-58 INNTKKAIEERNKAT
+58 INNTKKAIEDRNKAT
-73 KKDMYDAAQQARERK
+73 KKDMSDAAQQARERK
-88 AWEQDNRDLLRQERE
+88 AWEQGNRDLLRQERE
-103 EQKRI
+103 EIRRVS
-108 AAQRKID
+108 AQRKLD

-155 KGLDLRNRIQQQHA
+155 KGLDLRNRIQQQH
-169 QVYDLETETNRY
+169 QNLLGLESATGRS

-196 TFISNASGG
+196 TFLSNASGG
-205 VLGGGSGLVGL
+205 LLGGGMSAFAL
-216 GAIAG
+216 GGVAAAGAAAIA
-221 LAGIIGAALASLIKF
+221 IIKQII
-236 TVSLNAEID
+236 SLNAEID

-277 LQDLLKISI
+277 LQDLLKISV

-410 AFVKLN
+410 AFVRLN

-446 EAINLVISKLVD
+446 AAINLVISKLVD

-551 KDTADALNVW
+551 KDSADAFQAW
-561 SKYWSGDIK
+561 SQWAQGNLTFK
-570 FGEALKLSGGDRET
+570 EALKYSGGNREG
-584 RERMIFLE
+584 REERLKIASR
-592 THQGIKNAE
+592 QGIRDAE
-601 KARGNRTYYDADGRP
+601 KARGNRTYYDANGRP
-616 FKITANGREYVK
+616 YKLTVNGREYVK

-639 TTATKTQTRKSGS
+639 TTSTKTQTRKSGS

-682 DPKVLT
+682 DPKVLN

-727 QLPIRDAGDE
+727 QLPIRDAVDE
-737 IGEVVSEKGEKKV
+737 IGEVVSEKGEKKG

-803 GIFDLEQIARDNE
+803 GIFDLEQIARENE
-816 TKNALSAIDKEYNY
+816 TKNALNAIDKEYNY
-830 KLQQAKGNATIEAAL
+830 KLEQAKGNATIEAAL
-845 EKEKNDKIEKIQREA
+845 EKEKSDKIEKIQREA

-919 YTGEGIMAPDSTGH
+919 YTGEGIMPADSTGFK
-933 RPAGIVHDGEFVFTK
+933 PAGIVHEGEFVFTK
-948 EKTKRYRPFFE
+948 EKTQKYRPFFE

-972 SSSTQSINT
+972 SAMPQSINT
-981 NSPMVAR
+981 GNPMVAR
-988 VNNSDMITFARI
+988 VNNTDMITFARI

-1027 NIQQQNSKR
+1027 NIQQYNSTR

>member
-1 MATKTLS
+1 
-8 FSLKINGIKS
+8 
-18 QLSDLNA
+18 
-25 LENQLAE
+25 
-32 IKKKIKD
+32 
-39 INDVGMSKITDEE
+39 
-52 SKLTVA
+52 
-58 INNTKKAIEERNKAT
+58 
-73 KKDMYDAAQQARERK
+73 
-88 AWEQDNRDLLRQERE
+88 
-103 EQKRI
+103 
-108 AAQRKID
+108 
-115 VTEAVRNDEIKKK
+115 
-128 SLIGLRHEL
+128 
-137 NDLRKEYD
+137 
-145 KLSEAERNAA
+145 
-155 KGLDLRNRIQQQHA
+155 
-169 QVYDLETETNRY
+169 
-181 QRNVGNYPTVGNVAN
+181 
-196 TFISNASGG
+196 
-205 VLGGGSGLVGL
+205 
-216 GAIAG
+216 
-221 LAGIIGAALASLIKF
+221 
-236 TVSLNAEID
+236 
-245 GIQANVRKTTGLNS
+245 
-259 DAVERL
+259 
-265 TTGLKNLDTSTT
+265 
-277 LQDLLKISI
+277 
-286 EAGRFGVTGEEGVLK
+286 
-301 FTEAVNVLNIALG
+301 
-314 DEFSGGVEETT
+314 
-325 NTVAKLS
+325 
-332 NILFG
+332 
-337 ATSDGTEL
+337 
-345 AQNFQF
+345 
-351 IGNALNELANNGA
+351 LNELANNGA

-410 AFVKLN
+410 AFVRLN

-551 KDTADALNVW
+551 KDSADAFHAW
-561 SKYWSGDIK
+561 SQWAQGNLTFK
-570 FGEALKLSGGDRET
+570 EALKYSGGNRDGRE
-584 RERMIFLE
+584 ERLKIASGQ
-592 THQGIKNAE
+592 TIRDAE
-601 KARGNRTYYDADGRP
+601 KARGNRTYYDANGRP
-616 FKITANGREYVK
+616 YKITANGREYVK
-628 QPIKG
+628 QEIKG

-639 TTATKTQTRKSGS
+639 ATPPKGQGN
-652 KKSAPDYKIGSIKDL
+652 KKSAPDYRIGSIKDL
-667 EKRYNDLVSKLQTEV
+667 EKRYNDLVARLQTEV
-682 DPKVLT
+682 DPKVLSSI
-688 LLIEKSNEAKKK
+688 IEKADAAKKK
-700 LDDAKEA
+700 LEAAREA

-727 QLPIRDAGDE
+727 QLPIRDAVDE

-790 KAASFDYANIIAD
+790 KAASFDYANIIVD
-803 GIFDLEQIARDNE
+803 GIFDLEQIARENE
-816 TKNALSAIDKEYNY
+816 TKDALNAIDKEYNY
-830 KLQQAKGNATIEAAL
+830 KLEQAKGNATIEAAL
-845 EKEKNDKIEKIQREA
+845 EKEKSDKIEKIQREA

-919 YTGEGIMAPDSTGH
+919 YTGEGIMPADSTGFK
-933 RPAGIVHDGEFVFTK
+933 PAGIVHEGEFVFTK
-948 EKTKRYRPFFE
+948 EKTKKYRPFFE

-972 SSSTQSINT
+972 SAMPQSINT
-981 NSPMVAR
+981 GNPMVAR
-988 VNNSDMITFARI
+988 VNNTDMITFARI

-1013 LAGEEQKTRLIERR
+1013 LAGEEQKTRLI
-1027 NIQQQNSKR
+1027 

>member
-1 MATKTLS
+1 MATKILS
-8 FSLKINGIKS
+8 FSLKIDGVKS

-25 LENQLAE
+25 LEKQLAE

-58 INNTKKAIEERNKAT
+58 INNTKKAIEDRNKAI
-73 KKDMYDAAQQARERK
+73 KKDMSDAAQQARERK
-88 AWEQDNRDLLRQERE
+88 AWEQGNRDLLRQERE
-103 EQKRI
+103 EIRRV
-108 AAQRKID
+108 AAQRKLD
-115 VTEAVRNDEIKKK
+115 VQEAIRNDEIKKK
-128 SLIGLRHEL
+128 SIIGLRHVL
-137 NDLRKEYD
+137 NDLRSEYD

-155 KGLDLRNRIQQQHA
+155 RGIELRDRIQQQH
-169 QVYDLETETNRY
+169 QNLLGLESATGRS

-196 TFISNASGG
+196 TFLSNASGG
-205 VLGGGSGLVGL
+205 LLGGGMSAFAL
-216 GAIAG
+216 GGVAAAGAAAIA
-221 LAGIIGAALASLIKF
+221 IIKQII
-236 TVSLNAEID
+236 SLNAEID

-265 TTGLKNLDTSTT
+265 TDGLKALDTSTT
-277 LQDLLKISI
+277 LQDLLKISV

-410 AFVKLN
+410 AFVRLN

-446 EAINLVISKLVD
+446 AAINLVISKLVD

-469 LLGELGLKGA
+469 LLGELGLKGH

-536 FAVSSGLQNFTKNFL
+536 FAVNSGLQNFTKNFL
-551 KDTADALNVW
+551 KDSADAFQAW
-561 SKYWSGDIK
+561 SQWAQGNLTFK
-570 FGEALKLSGGDRET
+570 EALKYSGGNRDGRE
-584 RERMIFLE
+584 ERIKIASR
-592 THQGIKNAE
+592 QGIRDAE
-601 KARGNRTYYDADGRP
+601 KARGNRTYYDANGRP
-616 FKITANGREYVK
+616 YKLTVNGREYVK
-628 QPIKG
+628 QEIKG
-633 NPDDEG
+633 NPDDG
-639 TTATKTQTRKSGS
+639 GATPPKGQGN
-652 KKSAPDYKIGSIKDL
+652 KKSAPDYRIGSIKDL

-688 LLIEKSNEAKKK
+688 IIIEKSNEAKKK

-718 DRKTPGQLP
+718 ERKTPGQLP
-727 QLPIRDAGDE
+727 QLPIRDAVDE

-803 GIFDLEQIARDNE
+803 GIFDLEQIARENE
-816 TKNALSAIDKEYNY
+816 TKNALNAIDKEYNY
-830 KLQQAKGNATIEAAL
+830 KLEQAKGNATIEAAL
-845 EKEKNDKIEKIQREA
+845 EKEKSDKIEKIQREA

>member
-1 MATKTLS
+1 MANKTLS
-8 FSLKINGIKS
+8 FSLKIDGVKS
-18 QLSDLNA
+18 QLSDLKE
-25 LENQLAE
+25 LEKQLAG
-32 IKKKIKD
+32 IKSKIKD
-39 INDVGMSKITDEE
+39 INDTGMSKITDEE

-58 INNTKKAIEERNKAT
+58 INNTKKAIEERNKALN
-73 KKDMYDAAQQARERK
+73 KEMSDGAQLARERK
-88 AWEQDNRDLLRQERE
+88 AWEQGNRDLLRQERE

-115 VTEAVRNDEIKKK
+115 GTEAVRNDEIKKK

-155 KGLDLRNRIQQQHA
+155 KGLDLRNRIQQQH
-169 QVYDLETETNRY
+169 QNLLGLESATGRS

-205 VLGGGSGLVGL
+205 LLGGGMSAFAL
-216 GAIAG
+216 GGVAAAG
-221 LAGIIGAALASLIKF
+221 VAATSLMKQII
-236 TVSLNAEID
+236 SLNAEID

-277 LQDLLKISI
+277 LQDLLNISV

-301 FTEAVNVLNIALG
+301 FTEAVNTLNIALG

-410 AFVKLN
+410 AFVRLN

-551 KDTADALNVW
+551 KDSADAFHAW
-561 SKYWSGDIK
+561 SQWAQGNLTFK
-570 FGEALKLSGGDRET
+570 EALKYSGGNRDGRE
-584 RERMIFLE
+584 ERIKIASR
-592 THQGIKNAE
+592 QGIRDAE
-601 KARGNRTYYDADGRP
+601 KARGNRTYYDANGRP
-616 FKITANGREYVK
+616 YKITANGREYVK
-628 QPIKG
+628 QEIKG

-639 TTATKTQTRKSGS
+639 ATPPKGQGN
-652 KKSAPDYKIGSIKDL
+652 KKSAPDYRIGSIKDL
-667 EKRYNDLVSKLQTEV
+667 EKRYNDLVARLQTEV
-682 DPKVLT
+682 DPKVLSSI
-688 LLIEKSNEAKKK
+688 IEKADAAKKK
-700 LDDAKEA
+700 LEAAREA
-707 LELLQNRIATR
+707 LELLQNKFKAK
-718 DRKTPGQLP
+718 DRQQIEQLP
-727 QLPIRDAGDE
+727 QLPSRDAVDE

-771 RDKAREERLAKE
+771 RDKAQEERLAKE
-783 IEYQEKI
+783 IDYQEKI
-790 KAASFDYANIIAD
+790 KDASFDYANIIVD
-803 GIFDLEQIARDNE
+803 GIFDLEQIAREKE
-816 TKNALSAIDKEYNY
+816 TKDALNAIDKEYNY
-830 KLQQAKGNATIEAAL
+830 KLEQAKGNATIEAAL
-845 EKEKNDKIEKIQREA
+845 EKEKSDKIEKIQREA

-919 YTGEGIMAPDSTGH
+919 YTGEGIMPADSTGFK
-933 RPAGIVHDGEFVFTK
+933 PAGIVHEGEFVFTK
-948 EKTKRYRPFFE
+948 EKTKKYRPFFE

-972 SSSTQSINT
+972 SAMPQSINT
-981 NSPMVAR
+981 GNPMVAR
-988 VNNSDMITFARI
+988 VNNTDMITFARI

-1027 NIQQQNSKR
+1027 NIQQYNSTR

>member
-1 MATKTLS
+1 MANKTLS
-8 FSLKINGIKS
+8 FSLKIDGVKS
-18 QLSDLNA
+18 QLSDLKE
-25 LENQLAE
+25 LEKQLAE

-58 INNTKKAIEERNKAT
+58 INNTKKAIEDRNKALN
-73 KKDMYDAAQQARERK
+73 KEMSDGAQLARERK
-88 AWEQDNRDLLRQERE
+88 AWEQGNRDLLRQERE

-155 KGLDLRNRIQQQHA
+155 KGLDLRNRIQQQH
-169 QVYDLETETNRY
+169 QNLLGLESATGRS

-205 VLGGGSGLVGL
+205 LLGGGMSAFAL
-216 GAIAG
+216 GSVAAAG
-221 LAGIIGAALASLIKF
+221 VAATSLMKQII
-236 TVSLNAEID
+236 SLNAEID

-277 LQDLLKISI
+277 LQDLLNISV

-301 FTEAVNVLNIALG
+301 FTEAVNTLNIALG
-314 DEFSGGVEETT
+314 DEFSGGVSETT

-337 ATSDGTEL
+337 ATTNGTEL

-410 AFVKLN
+410 AFVRLN

-551 KDTADALNVW
+551 KDSADAFHAW
-561 SKYWSGDIK
+561 SQWAQGNLTFK
-570 FGEALKLSGGDRET
+570 EALKYSGGNRDGRE
-584 RERMIFLE
+584 ERIKIASR
-592 THQGIKNAE
+592 QGIRDAE
-601 KARGNRTYYDADGRP
+601 KARGNRTYYDANGRP
-616 FKITANGREYVK
+616 YKITANGREYVK
-628 QPIKG
+628 QEIKG

-639 TTATKTQTRKSGS
+639 ATPPKGQGN
-652 KKSAPDYKIGSIKDL
+652 KKSAPDYRIGSIKDL
-667 EKRYNDLVSKLQTEV
+667 EKRYNDLVARLQTEV
-682 DPKVLT
+682 DPKVLSSI
-688 LLIEKSNEAKKK
+688 IEKADAAKKK
-700 LDDAKEA
+700 LEAAREA

-727 QLPIRDAGDE
+727 QLPIRDAVDE

-790 KAASFDYANIIAD
+790 KAASFDYANIIVD
-803 GIFDLEQIARDNE
+803 GIFDLEQIARENE
-816 TKNALSAIDKEYNY
+816 TKDALNAIDKEYNY
-830 KLQQAKGNATIEAAL
+830 KLEQAKGNATIEAAL
-845 EKEKNDKIEKIQREA
+845 EKEKSDKIEKIQREA

-912 ATFADGG
+912 ATFAEGG
-919 YTGEGIMAPDSTGH
+919 YTGEGIMPADSTGFK
-933 RPAGIVHDGEFVFTK
+933 PAGIVHEGEFVFTK
-948 EKTKRYRPFFE
+948 EKTKKYRPFFE

-972 SSSTQSINT
+972 SAMPQSINT
-981 NSPMVAR
+981 GNPMVAR
-988 VNNSDMITFARI
+988 VNNTDMITFARI

-1027 NIQQQNSKR
+1027 NIQQYNSTR

>member
-8 FSLKINGIKS
+8 FSLKIDGVKS

-25 LENQLAE
+25 LEKQLAE

-58 INNTKKAIEERNKAT
+58 INNTKKAIEDRNKAI
-73 KKDMYDAAQQARERK
+73 KKDMSDAAQQARERK
-88 AWEQDNRDLLRQERE
+88 AWEQGNRDLLRQERE
-103 EQKRI
+103 EIRRV
-108 AAQRKID
+108 AAQRKLD
-115 VTEAVRNDEIKKK
+115 VQEAIRNDEIKKK
-128 SLIGLRHEL
+128 SIIGLRHVL
-137 NDLRKEYD
+137 NDLRSEYD

-155 KGLDLRNRIQQQHA
+155 RGIELRDRIQQQH
-169 QVYDLETETNRY
+169 QNLLGLESATGRS

-205 VLGGGSGLVGL
+205 LLGGGMSAFAL
-216 GAIAG
+216 GGVAAAG
-221 LAGIIGAALASLIKF
+221 VAATSLMKQII
-236 TVSLNAEID
+236 SLNAEID

-265 TTGLKNLDTSTT
+265 TDGLKALDTSTT
-277 LQDLLKISI
+277 LQDLLKISV
-286 EAGRFGVTGEEGVLK
+286 EAGRFGVKGEEGVLK
-301 FTEAVNVLNIALG
+301 FTEAVNTLNIALG
-314 DEFSGGVEETT
+314 DEFSGGVSETT

-337 ATSDGTEL
+337 ATTNGTEL

-410 AFVKLN
+410 AFVRLN

-446 EAINLVISKLVD
+446 AAINLVISKLVD

-536 FAVSSGLQNFTKNFL
+536 FAVNSGLQNFTKNFL
-551 KDTADALNVW
+551 KDSADAFQAW
-561 SKYWSGDIK
+561 SQWAQGNLTFK
-570 FGEALKLSGGDRET
+570 EALKYSGGNREG
-584 RERMIFLE
+584 REERLKIASR
-592 THQGIKNAE
+592 QGIRDAE
-601 KARGNRTYYDADGRP
+601 KARGNRTYYDANGRP
-616 FKITANGREYVK
+616 YKITANGREYVK
-628 QPIKG
+628 QEIKG
-633 NPDDEG
+633 NPDDKG
-639 TTATKTQTRKSGS
+639 VTQPKGQGN
-652 KKSAPDYKIGSIKDL
+652 KKSAPDYRIGSIKDL

-688 LLIEKSNEAKKK
+688 ILIEKSNEAKKK

-718 DRKTPGQLP
+718 ERKTPGQLP
-727 QLPIRDAGDE
+727 QLPIRDAVDE

-750 FDFLDK
+750 IDFLDK

-803 GIFDLEQIARDNE
+803 GIFDLEQIARENE
-816 TKNALSAIDKEYNY
+816 TKNALNAIDKEYNY
-830 KLQQAKGNATIEAAL
+830 KLEQAKGNATIEAAL
-845 EKEKNDKIEKIQREA
+845 EKEKSDKIEKIQREA

-919 YTGEGIMAPDSTGH
+919 YTGEGIMPADSTGFK
-933 RPAGIVHDGEFVFTK
+933 PAGIVHEGEFVFTK
-948 EKTKRYRPFFE
+948 EKTQKYRPFFE

-972 SSSTQSINT
+972 SAMPQSINT
-981 NSPMVAR
+981 GNPMVAR
-988 VNNSDMITFARI
+988 VNNTDMITFARI

-1027 NIQQQNSKR
+1027 NIQQYNSTR

>member
-1 MATKTLS
+1 MANKTLS
-8 FSLKINGIKS
+8 FSLKIDGVKS
-18 QLSDLNA
+18 QLSDLKE
-25 LENQLAE
+25 LEKQLAG
-32 IKKKIKD
+32 IKSKIKD
-39 INDVGMSKITDEE
+39 INDTGMSKIAGEE
-52 SKLTVA
+52 KNLTVA
-58 INNTKKAIEERNKAT
+58 INNTKKAIEERNKALN
-73 KKDMYDAAQQARERK
+73 KEMSDGAQLARERK
-88 AWEQDNRDLLRQERE
+88 AWEQGNRDLLRQERE

-155 KGLDLRNRIQQQHA
+155 KGLDLRNRIQQQH
-169 QVYDLETETNRY
+169 QNLLGLESATGRS

-205 VLGGGSGLVGL
+205 LLGGGMSAFAL
-216 GAIAG
+216 GGVAAAG
-221 LAGIIGAALASLIKF
+221 VAATSLMKQII
-236 TVSLNAEID
+236 SLNAEID

-422 LDKFAKSTGIAK
+422 LDKFAKVTGVAK
-434 EELHKLLDTNPI
+434 DELHKLLDTSPI
-446 EAINLVISKLVD
+446 EAINLVISKLVS
-458 KSGGSATELVK
+458 KSGGSATELIT
-469 LLGELGLKGA
+469 LLDELGLKGA

-487 WAGNQQLVNDRIK
+487 WADNQELVNDRIK
-500 TGNIAIGETNSL
+500 TGNIAISETNGL
-512 LNEQREM
+512 LKEQKEM

-551 KDTADALNVW
+551 KDSADAFQAW
-561 SKYWSGDIK
+561 SQWAQGNLTFKQ
-570 FGEALKLSGGDRET
+570 ALKYSGGNRDGRE
-584 RERMIFLE
+584 ER
-592 THQGIKNAE
+592 IKIASGQTIRDAE
-601 KARGNRTYYDADGRP
+601 KARGNRTYYDANGRP
-616 FKITANGREYVK
+616 YKITANGREYVK
-628 QPIKG
+628 QEIKG

-652 KKSAPDYKIGSIKDL
+652 KKSAPDYRIGSIKDL

-688 LLIEKSNEAKKK
+688 IIIEKSNEAKKK

-727 QLPIRDAGDE
+727 QLPIRDAVDE

-790 KAASFDYANIIAD
+790 KAASFDYANIIVD
-803 GIFDLEQIARDNE
+803 GIFDLEQIARENE
-816 TKNALSAIDKEYNY
+816 TKDALNAIDKEYNY
-830 KLQQAKGNATIEAAL
+830 KLEQAKGNATIEAAL
-845 EKEKNDKIEKIQREA
+845 EKEKSDKIEKIQREA

-892 AIAAIGIGATTGF
+892 AIAAVGIGATTGF

-919 YTGEGIMAPDSTGH
+919 YTGEGIMPADSTGFK
-933 RPAGIVHDGEFVFTK
+933 PAGIVHEGEFVFTK
-948 EKTKRYRPFFE
+948 EKTKKYRPFFE

-972 SSSTQSINT
+972 SAMPQSINT
-981 NSPMVAR
+981 GNPMVAR
-988 VNNSDMITFARI
+988 VNNTDMITFARI

-1027 NIQQQNSKR
+1027 NIQQYNSTR

>member
-1 MATKTLS
+1 MANKTLS
-8 FSLKINGIKS
+8 FSLKIDGVKS
-18 QLSDLNA
+18 QLSDLKE
-25 LENQLAE
+25 LEKQLAG
-32 IKKKIKD
+32 IKSKIKD
-39 INDVGMSKITDEE
+39 INDTGMSKIAGEE
-52 SKLTVA
+52 KNLTVA
-58 INNTKKAIEERNKAT
+58 INNTKKAIEERNKALN
-73 KKDMYDAAQQARERK
+73 KEMSDGAQLARERK
-88 AWEQDNRDLLRQERE
+88 AWEQGNRDLLRQERE

-155 KGLDLRNRIQQQHA
+155 KGLDLRNRIQQQH
-169 QVYDLETETNRY
+169 QNLLGLESATGRS

-205 VLGGGSGLVGL
+205 LLGGGMSAFAL
-216 GAIAG
+216 GGVAAAG
-221 LAGIIGAALASLIKF
+221 VAATSLMKQII
-236 TVSLNAEID
+236 SLNAEID

-314 DEFSGGVEETT
+314 DEFSGGVSETT

-337 ATSDGTEL
+337 ATTNGTEL

-422 LDKFAKSTGIAK
+422 LDKFAKVTGVAK
-434 EELHKLLDTNPI
+434 DELHKLLDTSPI
-446 EAINLVISKLVD
+446 EAINLVISKLVS
-458 KSGGSATELVK
+458 KSGGSATELIT
-469 LLGELGLKGA
+469 LLDELGLKGT

-487 WAGNQQLVNDRIK
+487 WADNQELVNDRIK
-500 TGNIAIGETNSL
+500 TGNIAISETNGL
-512 LNEQREM
+512 LKEQKEM

-551 KDTADALNVW
+551 KDSADAFQAW
-561 SKYWSGDIK
+561 SQWAQGNLTFKQ
-570 FGEALKLSGGDRET
+570 ALKYSGGNRDGRE
-584 RERMIFLE
+584 ERIKIASR
-592 THQGIKNAE
+592 QGIRDAE
-601 KARGNRTYYDADGRP
+601 KARGNRTYYDANGRP
-616 FKITANGREYVK
+616 YKITANGREYVK
-628 QPIKG
+628 QEIKG

-639 TTATKTQTRKSGS
+639 ATPPKGQGN
-652 KKSAPDYKIGSIKDL
+652 KKSAPDYRIGSIKDL

-727 QLPIRDAGDE
+727 QLPIRDAVDE

-790 KAASFDYANIIAD
+790 KAASFDYANIIVD
-803 GIFDLEQIARDNE
+803 GIFDLEQIARENE
-816 TKNALSAIDKEYNY
+816 TKDALNAIDKEYNY
-830 KLQQAKGNATIEAAL
+830 KLEQAKGNATIEAAL
-845 EKEKNDKIEKIQREA
+845 EKEKSDKIEKIQREA

-865 QAKIAQAIV
+865 QAKIAQATV

-892 AIAAIGIGATTGF
+892 AIAAVGIGATTVF

-919 YTGEGIMAPDSTGH
+919 YTGEGIMPADSTGFK
-933 RPAGIVHDGEFVFTK
+933 PAGIVHEGEFVFTK
-948 EKTKRYRPFFE
+948 EKTKKYRPFFE

-972 SSSTQSINT
+972 SAMPQSINT
-981 NSPMVAR
+981 GNPMVAR
-988 VNNSDMITFARI
+988 VNNTDMITFARI

-1027 NIQQQNSKR
+1027 NIQQYNSTR

>member
-1 MATKTLS
+1 MANKTLS
-8 FSLKINGIKS
+8 FSLKIDGVKS
-18 QLSDLNA
+18 QLSDLKE
-25 LENQLAE
+25 LEKQLAG
-32 IKKKIKD
+32 IKSKIKD
-39 INDVGMSKITDEE
+39 INDTGMSKIAGEE
-52 SKLTVA
+52 KNLTVA
-58 INNTKKAIEERNKAT
+58 INNTKKAIEERNKALN
-73 KKDMYDAAQQARERK
+73 KEMSDGAQLARERK
-88 AWEQDNRDLLRQERE
+88 AWEQGNRDLLRQERE

-155 KGLDLRNRIQQQHA
+155 KGLDLRNRIQQQH
-169 QVYDLETETNRY
+169 QNLLGLESATGRS

-196 TFISNASGG
+196 TFLSNASGG
-205 VLGGGSGLVGL
+205 LLGGGMSAFAL
-216 GAIAG
+216 GGVAAAG
-221 LAGIIGAALASLIKF
+221 VAATSLMKQII
-236 TVSLNAEID
+236 SLNAEID

-422 LDKFAKSTGIAK
+422 LDKFAKVTGVAK
-434 EELHKLLDTNPI
+434 DELHKLLDTSPI
-446 EAINLVISKLVD
+446 EAINLVISKLVS
-458 KSGGSATELVK
+458 KSGGSATELIT
-469 LLGELGLKGA
+469 LLDELGLKGA

-487 WAGNQQLVNDRIK
+487 WADNQELVNDRIK
-500 TGNIAIGETNSL
+500 TGNIAISETNGL
-512 LNEQREM
+512 LKEQKEM

-551 KDTADALNVW
+551 KDSADAFQAW
-561 SKYWSGDIK
+561 SQWAQGNLTFKQ
-570 FGEALKLSGGDRET
+570 ALKYSGGNRDGRE
-584 RERMIFLE
+584 ERIKIASR
-592 THQGIKNAE
+592 QGIRDAE
-601 KARGNRTYYDADGRP
+601 KARGNRTYYDANGRP
-616 FKITANGREYVK
+616 YKITANGREYVK
-628 QPIKG
+628 QEIKG

-639 TTATKTQTRKSGS
+639 ATPPKGQGN
-652 KKSAPDYKIGSIKDL
+652 KKSAPDYRIGSIKDL
-667 EKRYNDLVSKLQTEV
+667 EKRYNDLVARLQTEV
-682 DPKVLT
+682 DPKVLSSI
-688 LLIEKSNEAKKK
+688 IEKADAAKKK
-700 LDDAKEA
+700 LEAAREA
-707 LELLQNRIATR
+707 LELLQNKFKAK
-718 DRKTPGQLP
+718 DRQQIEQLP
-727 QLPIRDAGDE
+727 QLPIRDAVDE

-790 KAASFDYANIIAD
+790 KAASFDYANIIVD
-803 GIFDLEQIARDNE
+803 GIFDLEQIARENE
-816 TKNALSAIDKEYNY
+816 TKDALNAIDKEYNY
-830 KLQQAKGNATIEAAL
+830 KLEQAKGNATIEAAL
-845 EKEKNDKIEKIQREA
+845 EKEKSDKIEKIQREA

-892 AIAAIGIGATTGF
+892 AIAAVGIGATTGF

-919 YTGEGIMAPDSTGH
+919 YTGEGIMPADSTGFK
-933 RPAGIVHDGEFVFTK
+933 PAGIVHEGEFVFTK
-948 EKTKRYRPFFE
+948 EKTKKYRPFFE

-972 SSSTQSINT
+972 SAMPQSINT
-981 NSPMVAR
+981 GNPMVAR
-988 VNNSDMITFARI
+988 VNNTDMITFARI

-1027 NIQQQNSKR
+1027 NIQQYNSTR

>member
-1 MATKTLS
+1 MANKTLS
-8 FSLKINGIKS
+8 FSLKIDGVKS
-18 QLSDLNA
+18 QLSDLKE
-25 LENQLAE
+25 LEKQLAG
-32 IKKKIKD
+32 IKSKIKD
-39 INDVGMSKITDEE
+39 INDTGMSKIAGEE
-52 SKLTVA
+52 KNLTVA
-58 INNTKKAIEERNKAT
+58 INNTKKAIEERNKALN
-73 KKDMYDAAQQARERK
+73 KEMSDGAQLARERK
-88 AWEQDNRDLLRQERE
+88 AWEQGNRDLLRQERE

-155 KGLDLRNRIQQQHA
+155 KGLDLRNRIQQQH
-169 QVYDLETETNRY
+169 QNLLGLESATGRS

-196 TFISNASGG
+196 TFLSNASGG
-205 VLGGGSGLVGL
+205 LLGGGMSAFAL
-216 GAIAG
+216 GGVAAAG
-221 LAGIIGAALASLIKF
+221 VAATSLMKQII
-236 TVSLNAEID
+236 SLNAEID

-265 TTGLKNLDTSTT
+265 TDGLKALDTPTT
-277 LQDLLKISI
+277 LQDLLNISV

-301 FTEAVNVLNIALG
+301 FTEAVNTLNIALG

-337 ATSDGTEL
+337 ATTNGTEL

-376 IGGVGKAI
+376 IGGAGKAI

-396 AIIEMGINAERGGT
+396 AIIEMGINAERGAT
-410 AFVKLN
+410 AFVRLN
-416 QNMREN
+416 QSMREN

-487 WAGNQQLVNDRIK
+487 WAQNQQLVNDRIK

-551 KDTADALNVW
+551 KDSADAFHAW
-561 SKYWSGDIK
+561 SQWAQGNLTFKQ
-570 FGEALKLSGGDRET
+570 ALKYSGGDRDG
-584 RERMIFLE
+584 REERIKIASR
-592 THQGIKNAE
+592 QGILDAE
-601 KARGNRTYYDADGRP
+601 KARGNRTYYDANGRP
-616 FKITANGREYVK
+616 YKITANGREYVK
-628 QPIKG
+628 QEIKG

-652 KKSAPDYKIGSIKDL
+652 KKSAPDYRIGSIKDL

-727 QLPIRDAGDE
+727 QLPIRDAVDE

-790 KAASFDYANIIAD
+790 KAASFDYANIIVD
-803 GIFDLEQIARDNE
+803 GIFDLEQIARENE
-816 TKNALSAIDKEYNY
+816 TKDALNAIDKEYNY
-830 KLQQAKGNATIEAAL
+830 KLEQAKGNATIEAAL
-845 EKEKNDKIEKIQREA
+845 EKEKSDKIEKIQREA

-892 AIAAIGIGATTGF
+892 AIAAVGIGATTGF

-919 YTGEGIMAPDSTGH
+919 YTGEGIMPADSTGFK
-933 RPAGIVHDGEFVFTK
+933 PAGIVHEGEFVFTK
-948 EKTKRYRPFFE
+948 EKTKKYRPFFE

-972 SSSTQSINT
+972 SALPQSINT
-981 NSPMVAR
+981 GNPMVAR
-988 VNNSDMITFARI
+988 VNNTDMITFARI

-1027 NIQQQNSKR
+1027 NIQQYNSTR

>member
-1 MATKTLS
+1 MANKTLS
-8 FSLKINGIKS
+8 FSLKIDGVKS
-18 QLSDLNA
+18 QLSDLKE
-25 LENQLAE
+25 LEKQLAG
-32 IKKKIKD
+32 IKSKIKD

-58 INNTKKAIEERNKAT
+58 INNTKKAIEERNKALN
-73 KKDMYDAAQQARERK
+73 KEMSDGAQLARERK
-88 AWEQDNRDLLRQERE
+88 AWEQGNRDLLRQERE

-115 VTEAVRNDEIKKK
+115 GTEAVRNDEIKKK

-155 KGLDLRNRIQQQHA
+155 KGLDLRNRIQQQH
-169 QVYDLETETNRY
+169 QNLLGLESATGRS

-205 VLGGGSGLVGL
+205 LLGGGMSAFAL
-216 GAIAG
+216 GSVAAAG
-221 LAGIIGAALASLIKF
+221 VAATSLMKQII
-236 TVSLNAEID
+236 SLNAEID

-277 LQDLLKISI
+277 LQDLLNISV

-301 FTEAVNVLNIALG
+301 FTEAVNTLNIALG
-314 DEFSGGVEETT
+314 DEFSGGVSETT

-337 ATSDGTEL
+337 ATTNGTEL

-410 AFVKLN
+410 AFVRLN

-551 KDTADALNVW
+551 KDSADAFHAW
-561 SKYWSGDIK
+561 SQWAQGNLTFKQ
-570 FGEALKLSGGDRET
+570 ALKYSGGNRDGRE
-584 RERMIFLE
+584 EGIKIASG
-592 THQGIKNAE
+592 QGIRDAE
-601 KARGNRTYYDADGRP
+601 KARGNRTYYDANGRP
-616 FKITANGREYVK
+616 YKITANGREYVK
-628 QPIKG
+628 QEIKG

-639 TTATKTQTRKSGS
+639 ATPPKGQGN
-652 KKSAPDYKIGSIKDL
+652 KKSAPDYRIGSIKDL
-667 EKRYNDLVSKLQTEV
+667 EKRYNDLVARLQTEV
-682 DPKVLT
+682 DPKVLSSI
-688 LLIEKSNEAKKK
+688 IEKADAAKKK
-700 LDDAKEA
+700 LEAAREA

-727 QLPIRDAGDE
+727 QLPIRDAVDE

-790 KAASFDYANIIAD
+790 KAASFDYANIIVD
-803 GIFDLEQIARDNE
+803 GIFDLEQIARENE
-816 TKNALSAIDKEYNY
+816 TKDALNAIDKEYNY
-830 KLQQAKGNATIEAAL
+830 KLEQAKGNATIEAAL
-845 EKEKNDKIEKIQREA
+845 EKEKSDKIEKIQREA

-912 ATFADGG
+912 ATFAEGG
-919 YTGEGIMAPDSTGH
+919 YTGEGIMPADSTGFK
-933 RPAGIVHDGEFVFTK
+933 PAGIVHEGEFVFTK
-948 EKTKRYRPFFE
+948 EKTKKYRPFFE

-972 SSSTQSINT
+972 SAMPQSINT
-981 NSPMVAR
+981 GNPMVAR
-988 VNNSDMITFARI
+988 VNNTDMITFARI

-1027 NIQQQNSKR
+1027 NIQQYNSTR

>member
-8 FSLKINGIKS
+8 FSLKIDGVKS

-25 LENQLAE
+25 LEKQLAE

-58 INNTKKAIEERNKAT
+58 INNTKKAIEDRNKAT
-73 KKDMYDAAQQARERK
+73 KKDMSDAAQQARERK
-88 AWEQDNRDLLRQERE
+88 AWEQGNRDLLRQERE
-103 EQKRI
+103 EIRRV
-108 AAQRKID
+108 AAQRKLD
-115 VTEAVRNDEIKKK
+115 VQEAIRNDEIKKK
-128 SLIGLRHEL
+128 SIIGLRHVL
-137 NDLRKEYD
+137 NDLRSEYD

-155 KGLDLRNRIQQQHA
+155 RGIELRDRIQQQH
-169 QVYDLETETNRY
+169 QNLLGLESATGRS

-205 VLGGGSGLVGL
+205 LLGGGMSAFAL
-216 GAIAG
+216 GGVAAAG
-221 LAGIIGAALASLIKF
+221 VAATSLMKQII
-236 TVSLNAEID
+236 SLNAEID

-265 TTGLKNLDTSTT
+265 TDGLKALDTSTT
-277 LQDLLKISI
+277 LQDLLKISV
-286 EAGRFGVTGEEGVLK
+286 EAGRFGVKGEEGVLK
-301 FTEAVNVLNIALG
+301 FTEAVNTLNIALG
-314 DEFSGGVEETT
+314 DEFSGGVSETT

-337 ATSDGTEL
+337 ATTNGTEL

-410 AFVKLN
+410 AFVRLN

-512 LNEQREM
+512 LKEQREM

-536 FAVSSGLQNFTKNFL
+536 FAVNSGLQNFTKNFL
-551 KDTADALNVW
+551 KDSADAFQAW
-561 SKYWSGDIK
+561 SQWAQGNLTFK
-570 FGEALKLSGGDRET
+570 EALKYSGGNRDGRE
-584 RERMIFLE
+584 ERIKIASR
-592 THQGIKNAE
+592 QGIRDAE
-601 KARGNRTYYDADGRP
+601 KARGNRTYYDANGRP
-616 FKITANGREYVK
+616 YKLTVNGREYVK
-628 QPIKG
+628 QEIKG
-633 NPDDEG
+633 NPDDG
-639 TTATKTQTRKSGS
+639 GATPPKGQGN
-652 KKSAPDYKIGSIKDL
+652 KKSAPDYRIGSIKDL

-688 LLIEKSNEAKKK
+688 IIIEKSNEAKKK

-718 DRKTPGQLP
+718 ERKTPGQLP
-727 QLPIRDAGDE
+727 QLPIRDAVDE

-790 KAASFDYANIIAD
+790 KAASFNYANIIVD
-803 GIFDLEQIARDNE
+803 GIFDLEQIARENE
-816 TKNALSAIDKEYNY
+816 TKDALNAIDKEYNY
-830 KLQQAKGNATIEAAL
+830 KLEQAKGNATIEAAL
-845 EKEKNDKIEKIQREA
+845 EKEKSDKIEKIQREA

-865 QAKIAQAIV
+865 QAKIAQAIA

-919 YTGEGIMAPDSTGH
+919 YTGEGIMPPDSTGH

-988 VNNSDMITFARI
+988 VNNTDMITFARI

>member
-8 FSLKINGIKS
+8 FSLKIDGVKS

-25 LENQLAE
+25 LEKQLAE

-58 INNTKKAIEERNKAT
+58 INNTKKAIEERNKALN
-73 KKDMYDAAQQARERK
+73 KEMSDGAQLARERK
-88 AWEQDNRDLLRQERE
+88 AWEQGNRDLLRQERE

-155 KGLDLRNRIQQQHA
+155 KGLDLRNRIQQQH
-169 QVYDLETETNRY
+169 QNLLGLESATGRS

-205 VLGGGSGLVGL
+205 LLGGGMSAFAL
-216 GAIAG
+216 GGVAAAG
-221 LAGIIGAALASLIKF
+221 VAATSLMKQII
-236 TVSLNAEID
+236 SLNAEID

-422 LDKFAKSTGIAK
+422 LDEFAKVTGVAK
-434 EELHKLLDTNPI
+434 DELHKLLDTSPI
-446 EAINLVISKLVD
+446 EAINLVISKLVS
-458 KSGGSATELVK
+458 KSGGSATELIT
-469 LLGELGLKGA
+469 LLDELGLKGA

-487 WAGNQQLVNDRIK
+487 WADNQELVNDRIK
-500 TGNIAIGETNSL
+500 TGNIAISETNGL
-512 LNEQREM
+512 LKEQKEM

-536 FAVSSGLQNFTKNFL
+536 FAVNSGLQNFTKNFL
-551 KDTADALNVW
+551 KDSADAFQAW
-561 SKYWSGDIK
+561 SQWAQGNLTFK
-570 FGEALKLSGGDRET
+570 EALKYSGGNREG
-584 RERMIFLE
+584 REERLKIASG
-592 THQGIKNAE
+592 QGIRDAE
-601 KARGNRTYYDADGRP
+601 KARGNRTYYDANGRP
-616 FKITANGREYVK
+616 YKITANGREYVK
-628 QPIKG
+628 QEIKG

-639 TTATKTQTRKSGS
+639 HTPPKGQGN
-652 KKSAPDYKIGSIKDL
+652 KKSAPDYRIGSIKDL

-688 LLIEKSNEAKKK
+688 IIIEKSNEAKKK

-718 DRKTPGQLP
+718 ERKTPGQLP
-727 QLPIRDAGDE
+727 QLPIRDAVDE

-803 GIFDLEQIARDNE
+803 GIFDLEQIERDNE
-816 TKNALSAIDKEYNY
+816 TKDALSAIDKEYNY
-830 KLQQAKGNATIEAAL
+830 KLEQAKGNATIEAAL
-845 EKEKNDKIEKIQREA
+845 EKEKSDKIEKIQREA

-919 YTGEGIMAPDSTGH
+919 YTGEGIMPADSTGFK
-933 RPAGIVHDGEFVFTK
+933 PAGIVHEGEFVFTK
-948 EKTKRYRPFFE
+948 EKTKKYRPFFE

-972 SSSTQSINT
+972 SAMPQSINT
-981 NSPMVAR
+981 GNPMVAR
-988 VNNSDMITFARI
+988 VNNTDMITFARI

-1027 NIQQQNSKR
+1027 NIQQYNSTR

>member
-1 MATKTLS
+1 MANKTLS
-8 FSLKINGIKS
+8 FSLKIDGVKS
-18 QLSDLNA
+18 QLSDLKE
-25 LENQLAE
+25 LEKQLAG
-32 IKKKIKD
+32 IKSKIKD
-39 INDVGMSKITDEE
+39 INDTGMSKIAGEE
-52 SKLTVA
+52 KNLTVA
-58 INNTKKAIEERNKAT
+58 INNTKKAIEERNKALN
-73 KKDMYDAAQQARERK
+73 KEMSDGAQLARERK
-88 AWEQDNRDLLRQERE
+88 AWEQGNRDLLRQERE

-155 KGLDLRNRIQQQHA
+155 KGLDLRNRIQQQH
-169 QVYDLETETNRY
+169 QNLLGLESATGRS

-196 TFISNASGG
+196 TFLSNASGG
-205 VLGGGSGLVGL
+205 LLGGGMSAFAL
-216 GAIAG
+216 GGVAAAGAAAIAIMKQ
-221 LAGIIGAALASLIKF
+221 II
-236 TVSLNAEID
+236 SLNAEID

-265 TTGLKNLDTSTT
+265 TTGLKALDTSTT
-277 LQDLLKISI
+277 LQDLLKISV

-422 LDKFAKSTGIAK
+422 LDKFAKVTGVAK
-434 EELHKLLDTNPI
+434 DELHKLLDTSPI
-446 EAINLVISKLVD
+446 EAINLVISKLVS
-458 KSGGSATELVK
+458 KSGGSATELVT

-551 KDTADALNVW
+551 KDSADAFQAW
-561 SKYWSGDIK
+561 SQWAQGNLTFK
-570 FGEALKLSGGDRET
+570 EALKYSGGNREG
-584 RERMIFLE
+584 REERLKIASR
-592 THQGIKNAE
+592 QGIRDAE

-682 DPKVLT
+682 DPKVLN

-718 DRKTPGQLP
+718 DRKTTGQLP
-727 QLPIRDAGDE
+727 QLPIRDAVDE

-750 FDFLDK
+750 IDFLDK

-803 GIFDLEQIARDNE
+803 GIFDLEQIARENE
-816 TKNALSAIDKEYNY
+816 TKNALNAIDKEYNY
-830 KLQQAKGNATIEAAL
+830 KLEQAKGNATIEAAL
-845 EKEKNDKIEKIQREA
+845 EKEKSDKIEKIQRES

-919 YTGEGIMAPDSTGH
+919 YTGEGIMPADSTGFK
-933 RPAGIVHDGEFVFTK
+933 PAGIVHEGEFVFTK
-948 EKTKRYRPFFE
+948 EKTQKYRPFFE

-972 SSSTQSINT
+972 SAMPQSINT
-981 NSPMVAR
+981 GNPMVAR
-988 VNNSDMITFARI
+988 VNNTDMITFARI

-1027 NIQQQNSKR
+1027 NIQQYNSTR

>member
-8 FSLKINGIKS
+8 FSLKIDGVKS

-25 LENQLAE
+25 LEKQLAE

-58 INNTKKAIEERNKAT
+58 INNTKKAIEDRNKAI
-73 KKDMYDAAQQARERK
+73 KKDMSDAAQQARERK
-88 AWEQDNRDLLRQERE
+88 AWEQGNRDLLRQERE
-103 EQKRI
+103 EIRRV
-108 AAQRKID
+108 AAQRKLD
-115 VTEAVRNDEIKKK
+115 VQEAIRNDEIKKK
-128 SLIGLRHEL
+128 SIIGLRHVL
-137 NDLRKEYD
+137 NDLRSEYD

-155 KGLDLRNRIQQQHA
+155 RGIELRDRIQQQH
-169 QVYDLETETNRY
+169 QNLLGLESATGRS

-205 VLGGGSGLVGL
+205 LLGGGMSAFAL
-216 GAIAG
+216 GGVAAAG
-221 LAGIIGAALASLIKF
+221 VAATSLMKQII
-236 TVSLNAEID
+236 SLNAEID

-265 TTGLKNLDTSTT
+265 TDGLKALDTSTT
-277 LQDLLKISI
+277 LQDLLKISV
-286 EAGRFGVTGEEGVLK
+286 EAGRFGVKGEEDVLK
-301 FTEAVNVLNIALG
+301 FTEAVNTLNIALG
-314 DEFSGGVEETT
+314 DEFSGGVSETT

-337 ATSDGTEL
+337 ATTNGTEL

-410 AFVKLN
+410 AFVRLN

-446 EAINLVISKLVD
+446 AAINLVISKLVD

-469 LLGELGLKGA
+469 LLGELGLKGH

-536 FAVSSGLQNFTKNFL
+536 FAVNSGLQNFTKNFL
-551 KDTADALNVW
+551 KDSADAFQAW
-561 SKYWSGDIK
+561 SQWAQGNLTFK
-570 FGEALKLSGGDRET
+570 EALKYSGGNRDGRE
-584 RERMIFLE
+584 ERIKIASR
-592 THQGIKNAE
+592 QGIRDAE
-601 KARGNRTYYDADGRP
+601 KARGNRTYYDANGRP
-616 FKITANGREYVK
+616 YKLTVNGREYVK
-628 QPIKG
+628 QEIKG
-633 NPDDEG
+633 NPDDG
-639 TTATKTQTRKSGS
+639 GATPPKGQGN
-652 KKSAPDYKIGSIKDL
+652 KKSAPDYRIGSIKDL

-688 LLIEKSNEAKKK
+688 IIIEKSNEAKKK

-718 DRKTPGQLP
+718 ERKTPGQLP
-727 QLPIRDAGDE
+727 QLPIRDAVDE

-803 GIFDLEQIARDNE
+803 GIFDLEQIARENE
-816 TKNALSAIDKEYNY
+816 TKNALNAIDKEYNY
-830 KLQQAKGNATIEAAL
+830 KLEQAKGNATIEAAL
-845 EKEKNDKIEKIQREA
+845 EKEKSDKIEKIQREA

-988 VNNSDMITFARI
+988 VNNTDMITFARI

>member
-1 MATKTLS
+1 MANKTLS
-8 FSLKINGIKS
+8 FSLKIDGVKS
-18 QLSDLNA
+18 QLSDLKE
-25 LENQLAE
+25 LEKQLAG
-32 IKKKIKD
+32 IKSKIKD
-39 INDVGMSKITDEE
+39 INDTGMSKIAGEE
-52 SKLTVA
+52 KNLTVA
-58 INNTKKAIEERNKAT
+58 INNTKKAIEERNKALN
-73 KKDMYDAAQQARERK
+73 KEMSDGAQLARERK
-88 AWEQDNRDLLRQERE
+88 AWEQGNRDLLRQERE

-155 KGLDLRNRIQQQHA
+155 KGLDLRNRIQQQH
-169 QVYDLETETNRY
+169 QNLLGLESATGRS

-205 VLGGGSGLVGL
+205 LLGGGMSAFAL
-216 GAIAG
+216 GGVAAAG
-221 LAGIIGAALASLIKF
+221 VAATSLMKQII
-236 TVSLNAEID
+236 SLNAEID

-265 TTGLKNLDTSTT
+265 TTGLKALDTSTT
-277 LQDLLKISI
+277 LQDLLKISV

-301 FTEAVNVLNIALG
+301 FTEAVNTLNIALG
-314 DEFSGGVEETT
+314 DEFSGGVSETT

-337 ATSDGTEL
+337 ATTNGTEL

-410 AFVKLN
+410 AFVRLN

-551 KDTADALNVW
+551 KDSADAFHAW
-561 SKYWSGDIK
+561 SQWAQGNLTFKQ
-570 FGEALKLSGGDRET
+570 ALKYSGGNRDGRE
-584 RERMIFLE
+584 ERIKIASR
-592 THQGIKNAE
+592 QGIRDAE
-601 KARGNRTYYDADGRP
+601 KARGNRTYYDANGRP
-616 FKITANGREYVK
+616 NKITVNGREYVK
-628 QPIKG
+628 QEIKG

-639 TTATKTQTRKSGS
+639 APPPKGLGN

-682 DPKVLT
+682 DPKVLSSI
-688 LLIEKSNEAKKK
+688 IEKADAAKKK
-700 LDDAKEA
+700 LEAAREA
-707 LELLQNRIATR
+707 LELLQNKFKAKDGQQIE
-718 DRKTPGQLP
+718 QLP
-727 QLPIRDAGDE
+727 QLPIRDAVDE

-790 KAASFDYANIIAD
+790 KAASFDYANIIVD
-803 GIFDLEQIARDNE
+803 GIFDLEQIARENE
-816 TKNALSAIDKEYNY
+816 TKDALNAIDKEYNY
-830 KLQQAKGNATIEAAL
+830 KLEQAKGNATIEAAL
-845 EKEKNDKIEKIQREA
+845 EKEKSDKIEKIQREA

-919 YTGEGIMAPDSTGH
+919 YTGEGIMPADSTGFK
-933 RPAGIVHDGEFVFTK
+933 PAGIVHEGEFVFTK
-948 EKTKRYRPFFE
+948 EKTKKYRPFFE

-972 SSSTQSINT
+972 SAMPQSINT
-981 NSPMVAR
+981 GNPMVAR
-988 VNNSDMITFARI
+988 VNNTDMITFARI

-1027 NIQQQNSKR
+1027 NIQQYNSTR

>member
-1 MATKTLS
+1 MSA
-8 FSLKINGIKS
+8 F
-18 QLSDLNA
+18 A
-25 LENQLAE
+25 L
-32 IKKKIKD
+32 
-39 INDVGMSKITDEE
+39 
-52 SKLTVA
+52 
-58 INNTKKAIEERNKAT
+58 
-73 KKDMYDAAQQARERK
+73 
-88 AWEQDNRDLLRQERE
+88 
-103 EQKRI
+103 
-108 AAQRKID
+108 
-115 VTEAVRNDEIKKK
+115 
-128 SLIGLRHEL
+128 
-137 NDLRKEYD
+137 
-145 KLSEAERNAA
+145 
-155 KGLDLRNRIQQQHA
+155 
-169 QVYDLETETNRY
+169 
-181 QRNVGNYPTVGNVAN
+181 
-196 TFISNASGG
+196 GG
-205 VLGGGSGLVGL
+205 V
-216 GAIAG
+216 AAAG
-221 LAGIIGAALASLIKF
+221 VAATSLMKQII
-236 TVSLNAEID
+236 SLNAEID

-265 TTGLKNLDTSTT
+265 TDGLKALDTSTT
-277 LQDLLKISI
+277 LQDLLKISV

-301 FTEAVNVLNIALG
+301 FTEAVNTLNIALG

-337 ATSDGTEL
+337 ATTNGTEL

-410 AFVKLN
+410 AFVRLN

-551 KDTADALNVW
+551 KDSADAFQAW
-561 SKYWSGDIK
+561 SQWAQGNLTFK
-570 FGEALKLSGGDRET
+570 EALKYSGGNREG
-584 RERMIFLE
+584 REEILKKASGQAIRD
-592 THQGIKNAE
+592 AE

-652 KKSAPDYKIGSIKDL
+652 KKSVPDYKIGSIKDL

-727 QLPIRDAGDE
+727 QLPIRDAGEE

-912 ATFADGG
+912 ATFAEGG

-1027 NIQQQNSKR
+1027 NIQQQNSTR

>member
-8 FSLKINGIKS
+8 FSLKIDGVKS

-25 LENQLAE
+25 LEKQLAE

-58 INNTKKAIEERNKAT
+58 INNTKKAIEDRNKAT
-73 KKDMYDAAQQARERK
+73 KKDMSDAAQQARERK
-88 AWEQDNRDLLRQERE
+88 AWEQGNRDLLRQERE
-103 EQKRI
+103 EIRRV
-108 AAQRKID
+108 AAQRKLD
-115 VTEAVRNDEIKKK
+115 VQEAIRNDEIKKK
-128 SLIGLRHEL
+128 SIIGLRHVL
-137 NDLRKEYD
+137 NDLRSEYD

-155 KGLDLRNRIQQQHA
+155 RGIELRDRIQQQH
-169 QVYDLETETNRY
+169 QNLLGLESATGRS

-205 VLGGGSGLVGL
+205 LLGGGMSAFAL
-216 GAIAG
+216 GGVAAAG
-221 LAGIIGAALASLIKF
+221 VAATSLMKQII
-236 TVSLNAEID
+236 SLNAEID

-265 TTGLKNLDTSTT
+265 TDGLKALDTSTT
-277 LQDLLKISI
+277 LQDLLKISV
-286 EAGRFGVTGEEGVLK
+286 EAGRFGVKGEEGVLK
-301 FTEAVNVLNIALG
+301 FTEAVNTLNIALG
-314 DEFSGGVEETT
+314 DEFSGGVSETT

-337 ATSDGTEL
+337 ATTNGTEL

-410 AFVKLN
+410 AFVRLN

-512 LNEQREM
+512 LKEQREM

-536 FAVSSGLQNFTKNFL
+536 FAVNSGLQNFTKNFL
-551 KDTADALNVW
+551 KDSADAFQAW
-561 SKYWSGDIK
+561 SQWAQGNLTFK
-570 FGEALKLSGGDRET
+570 EALKYSGGNRDGRE
-584 RERMIFLE
+584 ERIKIASR
-592 THQGIKNAE
+592 QGIRDAE
-601 KARGNRTYYDADGRP
+601 KARGNRTYYDANGRP
-616 FKITANGREYVK
+616 YKLTVNGREYVK
-628 QPIKG
+628 QEIKG
-633 NPDDEG
+633 NPDDG
-639 TTATKTQTRKSGS
+639 GATPPKGQGN
-652 KKSAPDYKIGSIKDL
+652 KKSAPDYRIGSIKDL

-688 LLIEKSNEAKKK
+688 IIIEKSNEAKKK

-718 DRKTPGQLP
+718 ERKTPGQLP
-727 QLPIRDAGDE
+727 QLPIRDAVDE

-790 KAASFDYANIIAD
+790 KAASFDYANIIVD
-803 GIFDLEQIARDNE
+803 GIFDLEQIARENE
-816 TKNALSAIDKEYNY
+816 TKDALNAIDKEYNY
-830 KLQQAKGNATIEAAL
+830 KLEQAKGNATIEAAL
-845 EKEKNDKIEKIQREA
+845 EKEKSDKIEKIQREA

-865 QAKIAQAIV
+865 QAKIAQAIA

-919 YTGEGIMAPDSTGH
+919 YTGEGIMPPDSTGH

-988 VNNSDMITFARI
+988 VNNTDMITFARI

-1027 NIQQQNSKR
+1027 NIQRYNSTR

>member
-1 MATKTLS
+1 MANKKLS
-8 FSLKINGIKS
+8 FSLKIDGVKS
-18 QLSDLNA
+18 QLSDLKE
-25 LENQLAE
+25 LEKQLAG
-32 IKKKIKD
+32 IKSKIKD
-39 INDVGMSKITDEE
+39 INDTGMSKIAGEE
-52 SKLTVA
+52 KNLTVA
-58 INNTKKAIEERNKAT
+58 INNTKKAIEERNKALN
-73 KKDMYDAAQQARERK
+73 KEMSDGAQLARERK
-88 AWEQDNRDLLRQERE
+88 VWEQGNRDLLRQERE

-155 KGLDLRNRIQQQHA
+155 RGIELRDRIQQQH
-169 QVYDLETETNRY
+169 QNLLGLESATGRS
-181 QRNVGNYPTVGNVAN
+181 QRNVGNYPTLGNVAN
-196 TFISNASGG
+196 TFLSNASGG
-205 VLGGGSGLVGL
+205 LLGGGMSAFAL
-216 GAIAG
+216 GGVAAAGAAAIA
-221 LAGIIGAALASLIKF
+221 IIKQII
-236 TVSLNAEID
+236 SLNAEID

-265 TTGLKNLDTSTT
+265 TDGLKALDTSTT
-277 LQDLLKISI
+277 LQDLLKISV

-410 AFVKLN
+410 AFVRLN

-446 EAINLVISKLVD
+446 AAINLVISKLVD

-519 MDNIPGQWQRL
+519 MDNITGQWQRL

-536 FAVSSGLQNFTKNFL
+536 FAVNSGLQNFTKNFL
-551 KDTADALNVW
+551 KDSADAFQAW
-561 SKYWSGDIK
+561 SQWAQGNLTFK
-570 FGEALKLSGGDRET
+570 EALKYSGGNREG
-584 RERMIFLE
+584 REERLKIASR
-592 THQGIKNAE
+592 QGIRDAE
-601 KARGNRTYYDADGRP
+601 KARGNRTYYDANGRP
-616 FKITANGREYVK
+616 YKLTVNGREYVK
-628 QPIKG
+628 QEIKG
-633 NPDDEG
+633 NPDDG
-639 TTATKTQTRKSGS
+639 GATPPKGQGN
-652 KKSAPDYKIGSIKDL
+652 KKSAPDYRIGSIKDL

-688 LLIEKSNEAKKK
+688 ILIEKSNEAKKK
-700 LDDAKEA
+700 LDDAKDA

-718 DRKTPGQLP
+718 ERKTPGQLP
-727 QLPIRDAGDE
+727 QLPIRDAGEE
-737 IGEVVSEKGEKKV
+737 IGELVYDKKEEKV

-803 GIFDLEQIARDNE
+803 GIFDLEQIARENE
-816 TKNALSAIDKEYNY
+816 TKNALNAIDKEYNY
-830 KLQQAKGNATIEAAL
+830 KLEQAKGNATIEAAL
-845 EKEKNDKIEKIQREA
+845 EKEKSDKIEKIQREA

-1027 NIQQQNSKR
+1027 NIQQQNSTR

>member
-8 FSLKINGIKS
+8 FSLKIDGVKS

-25 LENQLAE
+25 LEKQLAE

-73 KKDMYDAAQQARERK
+73 KKDMSDAAQQARERK
-88 AWEQDNRDLLRQERE
+88 AWEQGNRDLLRQERE
-103 EQKRI
+103 EIRKVS
-108 AAQRKID
+108 AQRKLD
-115 VTEAVRNDEIKKK
+115 VQEAIRNDEIKKK
-128 SLIGLRHEL
+128 SIIGLRHVL
-137 NDLRKEYD
+137 NDLRAEYD

-155 KGLDLRNRIQQQHA
+155 RGIELRDRIQQQH
-169 QVYDLETETNRY
+169 QNLLGLESATGRS

-205 VLGGGSGLVGL
+205 LLGGGMSAFAL
-216 GAIAG
+216 GGVAAAG
-221 LAGIIGAALASLIKF
+221 VAATSLMKQII
-236 TVSLNAEID
+236 SLNAEID

-265 TTGLKNLDTSTT
+265 TDGLKALDTSTT
-277 LQDLLKISI
+277 LQDLLKISV

-410 AFVKLN
+410 AFVRLN

-551 KDTADALNVW
+551 KDSADAFQAW
-561 SKYWSGDIK
+561 SQWAQGNLTFK
-570 FGEALKLSGGDRET
+570 EALKYSGGNREG
-584 RERMIFLE
+584 REEILKKASGQAIRD
-592 THQGIKNAE
+592 AE

-652 KKSAPDYKIGSIKDL
+652 KKSVPDYKIGSIKDL

-727 QLPIRDAGDE
+727 QLPIRDAVDE

-919 YTGEGIMAPDSTGH
+919 YTGEGIMPADSTGFK
-933 RPAGIVHDGEFVFTK
+933 PAGIVHEGEFVFTK
-948 EKTKRYRPFFE
+948 EKTQKYRPFFE

-972 SSSTQSINT
+972 SAMPQSINT
-981 NSPMVAR
+981 GNPMVAR
-988 VNNSDMITFARI
+988 VNNTDMITFARI

>member
-1 MATKTLS
+1 MANKTLS
-8 FSLKINGIKS
+8 FSLKIDGVKS
-18 QLSDLNA
+18 QLSDLKE
-25 LENQLAE
+25 LEKQLAG
-32 IKKKIKD
+32 IKSKIKD
-39 INDVGMSKITDEE
+39 INDTGMSKIAGEE
-52 SKLTVA
+52 KNLTVA
-58 INNTKKAIEERNKAT
+58 INNTKKAIEERNKALN
-73 KKDMYDAAQQARERK
+73 KEMSDGAQLARERK
-88 AWEQDNRDLLRQERE
+88 AWEQGNRDLLRQERE

-155 KGLDLRNRIQQQHA
+155 KGLDLRNRIQQQH
-169 QVYDLETETNRY
+169 QNLLGLESATGRS

-205 VLGGGSGLVGL
+205 LLGGGMSAFAL
-216 GAIAG
+216 GGVAAAG
-221 LAGIIGAALASLIKF
+221 VAATSLMKQII
-236 TVSLNAEID
+236 SLNAEID

-265 TTGLKNLDTSTT
+265 TDGLKALDTSTT
-277 LQDLLKISI
+277 LQDLLNISV
-286 EAGRFGVTGEEGVLK
+286 EAGRFGVKGEEGVLK
-301 FTEAVNVLNIALG
+301 FTEAVNTLNIALG

-410 AFVKLN
+410 AFVRLN

-551 KDTADALNVW
+551 KDSADAFHAW
-561 SKYWSGDIK
+561 SQWAQGNLTFK
-570 FGEALKLSGGDRET
+570 EALKYSGGNRDGRE
-584 RERMIFLE
+584 ERLKIASR
-592 THQGIKNAE
+592 QGIRDAE
-601 KARGNRTYYDADGRP
+601 KARGNRTYYDANGRP
-616 FKITANGREYVK
+616 YKITANGREYVK
-628 QPIKG
+628 QEIKG

-639 TTATKTQTRKSGS
+639 ATPPKGQGN
-652 KKSAPDYKIGSIKDL
+652 KKSAPDYRIGSIKDL

-682 DPKVLT
+682 DPKVLSSI
-688 LLIEKSNEAKKK
+688 IEKADAAKKK
-700 LDDAKEA
+700 LEAAREA
-707 LELLQNRIATR
+707 LELLQNKFKAKDGQQIE
-718 DRKTPGQLP
+718 QLP
-727 QLPIRDAGDE
+727 QLPIRDAVDE

-790 KAASFDYANIIAD
+790 KAASFDYANIIVD
-803 GIFDLEQIARDNE
+803 GIFDLEQIARENE
-816 TKNALSAIDKEYNY
+816 TKDALNAIDKEYNY
-830 KLQQAKGNATIEAAL
+830 KLEQAKGNATIEAAL
-845 EKEKNDKIEKIQREA
+845 EKEKSDKIEKIQREA

-919 YTGEGIMAPDSTGH
+919 YTGEGIMPADSTGFK
-933 RPAGIVHDGEFVFTK
+933 PAGIVHEGEFVFTK
-948 EKTKRYRPFFE
+948 EKTKKYRPFFE

-972 SSSTQSINT
+972 SAMPQSINT
-981 NSPMVAR
+981 GNPMVAR
-988 VNNSDMITFARI
+988 VNNTDMITFARI

-1027 NIQQQNSKR
+1027 NIQQYNSTR

>member
-8 FSLKINGIKS
+8 FSLKIDGVKS

-25 LENQLAE
+25 LEKQLAE

-73 KKDMYDAAQQARERK
+73 KKDMSDAAQQARERK
-88 AWEQDNRDLLRQERE
+88 AWEQGNRDLLRQERE

-155 KGLDLRNRIQQQHA
+155 KGLDLRNRIQQQH
-169 QVYDLETETNRY
+169 QNLLGLESATGRS

-205 VLGGGSGLVGL
+205 LLGGGMSAFAL
-216 GAIAG
+216 GGVAAAGVAATSLMKQIIA
-221 LAGIIGAALASLIKF
+221 
-236 TVSLNAEID
+236 LNAEID

-265 TTGLKNLDTSTT
+265 TDGLKALDTSTT
-277 LQDLLKISI
+277 LQDLLKISV
-286 EAGRFGVTGEEGVLK
+286 EAGRFGVKGEEGVLK
-301 FTEAVNVLNIALG
+301 FTEAVNTLNIALG
-314 DEFSGGVEETT
+314 DEFSGGVSETT

-337 ATSDGTEL
+337 ATTNGTEL

-410 AFVKLN
+410 AFVRLN

-536 FAVSSGLQNFTKNFL
+536 FAVNSGLQNFTKNFL
-551 KDTADALNVW
+551 KDSADAFQAW
-561 SKYWSGDIK
+561 SQWAQGNLTFK
-570 FGEALKLSGGDRET
+570 EALKYSGGNREG
-584 RERMIFLE
+584 REERLKIASRQ
-592 THQGIKNAE
+592 TIRDAE
-601 KARGNRTYYDADGRP
+601 KARGNRTYYDANGRP
-616 FKITANGREYVK
+616 YKITANGREYVK
-628 QPIKG
+628 QEIKG

-639 TTATKTQTRKSGS
+639 ATQPKGPGN
-652 KKSAPDYKIGSIKDL
+652 KKSAPDYRIGSIKDL

-727 QLPIRDAGDE
+727 QLPIRDAVDE

-803 GIFDLEQIARDNE
+803 GIFDLEQIARENE
-816 TKNALSAIDKEYNY
+816 TKNALNAIDKEYNY
-830 KLQQAKGNATIEAAL
+830 KLEQAKGNATIEAAL
-845 EKEKNDKIEKIQREA
+845 EKEKSDKIEKIQREA

-919 YTGEGIMAPDSTGH
+919 YTGDGIMPADSTGFK
-933 RPAGIVHDGEFVFTK
+933 PAGIVHEGEFVFTK

-988 VNNSDMITFARI
+988 VNNTDMITFARI

-1027 NIQQQNSKR
+1027 NIQQQNSTR

>member
-1 MATKTLS
+1 MANKTLS
-8 FSLKINGIKS
+8 FSLKIDGVKS
-18 QLSDLNA
+18 QLSDLKE
-25 LENQLAE
+25 LEKQLAG
-32 IKKKIKD
+32 IKSKIKD
-39 INDVGMSKITDEE
+39 INDTGMSKIAGEE
-52 SKLTVA
+52 KNLTVA
-58 INNTKKAIEERNKAT
+58 INNTKKAIEERNKALN
-73 KKDMYDAAQQARERK
+73 KEMSDGAQLARERK
-88 AWEQDNRDLLRQERE
+88 AWEQGNRDLLRQERE

-155 KGLDLRNRIQQQHA
+155 KGLDLRNRIQQQH
-169 QVYDLETETNRY
+169 QNLLGLESATGRS

-196 TFISNASGG
+196 TFLSNASGG
-205 VLGGGSGLVGL
+205 LLGGGMSAFAL
-216 GAIAG
+216 GGVAAAG
-221 LAGIIGAALASLIKF
+221 VAATSLMKQII
-236 TVSLNAEID
+236 SLNAEID

-265 TTGLKNLDTSTT
+265 TDGLKALDTPTT
-277 LQDLLKISI
+277 LQDLLNISV

-301 FTEAVNVLNIALG
+301 FTEAVNTLNIALG

-337 ATSDGTEL
+337 ATTNGTEL

-376 IGGVGKAI
+376 IGGAGKAI

-396 AIIEMGINAERGGT
+396 AIIEMGINAERGAT
-410 AFVKLN
+410 AFVRLN
-416 QNMREN
+416 QSMREN

-487 WAGNQQLVNDRIK
+487 WAQNQQLVNDRIK

-551 KDTADALNVW
+551 KDSADAFHAW
-561 SKYWSGDIK
+561 SQWAQGNLTFKQ
-570 FGEALKLSGGDRET
+570 ALKYSGGDRDG
-584 RERMIFLE
+584 REERIKIASR
-592 THQGIKNAE
+592 QGILDAE
-601 KARGNRTYYDADGRP
+601 KARGNRTYYDANGRP
-616 FKITANGREYVK
+616 YKITANGREYVK
-628 QPIKG
+628 QEIKG

-652 KKSAPDYKIGSIKDL
+652 KKSVPDYRIGSIKDL

-727 QLPIRDAGDE
+727 QLPIRDAVDE

-790 KAASFDYANIIAD
+790 KAASFDYANIIVD
-803 GIFDLEQIARDNE
+803 GIFDLEQIARENE
-816 TKNALSAIDKEYNY
+816 TKDALNAIDKEYNY
-830 KLQQAKGNATIEAAL
+830 KLEQAKGNATIEAAL
-845 EKEKNDKIEKIQREA
+845 EKEKSDKIEKIQREA

-892 AIAAIGIGATTGF
+892 AIAAVGIGATTGF

-919 YTGEGIMAPDSTGH
+919 YTGEGIMPADSTGFK
-933 RPAGIVHDGEFVFTK
+933 PAGIVHEGEFVFTK
-948 EKTKRYRPFFE
+948 EKTKKYRPFFE

-972 SSSTQSINT
+972 SALPQSINT
-981 NSPMVAR
+981 GNPMVAR
-988 VNNSDMITFARI
+988 VNNTDMITFARI

-1027 NIQQQNSKR
+1027 NIQQYNSTR

>member
-8 FSLKINGIKS
+8 FSLKKDGVKS

-25 LENQLAE
+25 LEKQLAE

-58 INNTKKAIEERNKAT
+58 INNTKKAIEDRNKAT
-73 KKDMYDAAQQARERK
+73 KKDMSDAAQQARERK
-88 AWEQDNRDLLRQERE
+88 AWEQGNRDLLRQERE
-103 EQKRI
+103 EIRRV
-108 AAQRKID
+108 AAQRKLD
-115 VTEAVRNDEIKKK
+115 VQEAIRNDEIKKK
-128 SLIGLRHEL
+128 SIIGLRHVL
-137 NDLRKEYD
+137 NDLRSEYD

-155 KGLDLRNRIQQQHA
+155 RGIELRDRIQQQH
-169 QVYDLETETNRY
+169 QNLLGLESATGRS

-205 VLGGGSGLVGL
+205 LLGGGMSDFAL
-216 GAIAG
+216 GGVAAAG
-221 LAGIIGAALASLIKF
+221 VAATSLMKQII
-236 TVSLNAEID
+236 SLNAEID

-265 TTGLKNLDTSTT
+265 TDGLKALDTSTT
-277 LQDLLKISI
+277 LQDLLKISV
-286 EAGRFGVTGEEGVLK
+286 EAGRFGVKGEEGVLK
-301 FTEAVNVLNIALG
+301 FTEAVNTLNIALG
-314 DEFSGGVEETT
+314 DEFSGGVSETT

-337 ATSDGTEL
+337 ATTNGTEL

-410 AFVKLN
+410 AFVRLN

-512 LNEQREM
+512 LKEQREM

-536 FAVSSGLQNFTKNFL
+536 FAVNSGLQNFTKNFL
-551 KDTADALNVW
+551 KDSADAFQAW
-561 SKYWSGDIK
+561 SQWAQGNLTFK
-570 FGEALKLSGGDRET
+570 EALKYSGGNRDGRE
-584 RERMIFLE
+584 ER
-592 THQGIKNAE
+592 IKIASGQSIRDAE
-601 KARGNRTYYDADGRP
+601 KARGNRTYYDANGRP
-616 FKITANGREYVK
+616 YKLTVNGREYVK
-628 QPIKG
+628 QEIKG
-633 NPDDEG
+633 NPDDG
-639 TTATKTQTRKSGS
+639 GATPPKGQGN
-652 KKSAPDYKIGSIKDL
+652 KKSAPDYRIGSIKDL

-688 LLIEKSNEAKKK
+688 IIIEKSNEAKKK

-718 DRKTPGQLP
+718 ERKTPGQLP
-727 QLPIRDAGDE
+727 QLPIRDAVDE

-790 KAASFDYANIIAD
+790 KAASFNYANIIVD
-803 GIFDLEQIARDNE
+803 GIFDLEQIARENE
-816 TKNALSAIDKEYNY
+816 TKDALNAIDKEYNY
-830 KLQQAKGNATIEAAL
+830 KLEQAKGNATIEAAL
-845 EKEKNDKIEKIQREA
+845 EKEKSDKIEKIQREA

-865 QAKIAQAIV
+865 QAKIAQAIA

-919 YTGEGIMAPDSTGH
+919 YTGEGIMPPDSTGH

-988 VNNSDMITFARI
+988 VNNTDMITFARI

-1027 NIQQQNSKR
+1027 NIQRYNSTR